1 MMRSLWSGVSGL
13 RVHQV
18 GMDVEGNNI
27 ANVNTYGFKY
37 SRVNYST
44 MFAQTMA
51 IATQPTDTT
60 GGKNAKQVG
69 LGVMAAA
76 TQRIHS
82 QGSISGTDSNY
93 DVAIEGNGFFLVSND
108 GGKTRYL
115 TRDGAFNQ
123 DAAGNFVNS
132 NGYVVQGWVSD
143 PVTGRI
149 DTSLSPGNLSWD
161 PAMNLPAN
169 PSSSIFL
176 NAQLN
181 SGNKITDTTS
191 RYIYSLDSAHNRRI
205 IGGGTKSEN
214 QNIVPEFYTTSK
226 NAIDVTE
233 KAVDFASVFN
243 GSNYEGLNLR
253 EGQSFWM
260 SYKDAVY
267 TTHDMTNITNAQGN
281 PVMTELTRNARPAAG
296 QANVTGYFWGDDTT
310 GVTLDIKLNGL
321 DIKADNL
328 KGLDEVISAINSHT
342 SRQDGKG
349 TGVIAS
355 RGEKNTLVLTNNNA
369 QVGDGDGDDSRKNIH
384 LTVNDN
390 NQAGEIATLTVNNN
404 VATITAGTAQA
415 DSAWTRYQRKDIANA
430 NEQQPPAS
438 TLFGPNQIRV
448 ITAHRYEYRSSKTT
462 EIAEMYDP
470 VGGGYDFVDP
480 LLNPPAA
487 NTTQQ
492 QITGSMNFANAVL
505 GGLNVPAV
513 RQFHSTE
520 DLRELMQR
528 DARYGVDY
536 TGKGISRWAEFTDT
550 VANNGQHTN
559 LNLGATV
566 TVNTTGNYVVSNP
579 TDQPR
584 ARMANVN
591 LGAGTYTGPY
601 TSQIIQQGGAD
612 YDLRGQDA
620 TAAKNMYFQASGYKS
635 EAAQVSTNDALVN
648 MFKSIQGEL
657 NVGTGTKMSSK
668 LMLSSFSTSLEMYD
682 SLGTKHLLRVEWT
695 KHETTRDG
703 GNEWQMILRLDE
715 PATFNGTDLGRNNI
729 IVGSV
734 RFGNDGSLTSFTPTS
749 ITFSGN
755 NGSAPNQ
762 RVELNL
768 GASAGFNGLVSNEQ
782 TSALSQQ
789 QTDGYAP
796 GVLKQGMQ
804 NMSIDQDGVI
814 VGTFT
819 NGITKRMGQIA
830 MGNVVNEAGLQDMG
844 NNLWAVSNNSGTLT
858 IGAPNVGG
866 RGAFKSGALELSNAD
881 LSLSLTNLI
890 VIQRG
895 YQANSKT
902 ITTSDTMLNTLLQ
915 LKQ

>member
-1 MMRSLWSGVSGL
+1 MRSLWSGVSGL

-132 NGYVVQGWVSD
+132 NGYVVQGWVRD

-149 DTSLSPGNLSWD
+149 DTALSPGNLSWD

-181 SGNKITDTTS
+181 SGRKITQETS
-191 RYIYSLDSAHNRRI
+191 RYIYSLDSAHGRRTVT
-205 IGGGTKSEN
+205 GADNDENGTKAN
-214 QNIVPEFYTTSK
+214 QFYTKS
-226 NAIDVTE
+226 NNSVDVTE

-243 GSNYEGLNLR
+243 GSTYEGLNLR
-253 EGQSFWM
+253 SGQSFWF
-260 SYKDAVY
+260 SYADAKF
-267 TTHDMTNITNAQGN
+267 TTAHTGLNNLLFDPNNNGNQPDVIFWGSENRSVSLNITLNGVNITSDAIKGIDTAAQLIQGYSSQTGVEVSVSTDKKSLIFTN
-281 PVMTELTRNARPAAG
+281 RNA
-296 QANVTGYFWGDDTT
+296 
-310 GVTLDIKLNGL
+310 NGTE
-321 DIKADNL
+321 DNM
-328 KGLDEVISAINSHT
+328 
-342 SRQDGKG
+342 
-349 TGVIAS
+349 
-355 RGEKNTLVLTNNNA
+355 
-369 QVGDGDGDDSRKNIH
+369 KNID
-384 LTVNDN
+384 LKVNQG
-390 NQAGEIATLTVNNN
+390 NQAGELATINLGAQPPTYNITTAPNNN
-404 VATITAGTAQA
+404 STWFTAV
-415 DSAWTRYQRKDIANA
+415 
-430 NEQQPPAS
+430 
-438 TLFGPNQIRV
+438 NQNSEKV
-448 ITAHRYEYRSSKTT
+448 ITAHRYEYSHSAVD
-462 EIAEMYDP
+462 IPAMHDP
-470 VGGGYDFVDP
+470 VSGT
-480 LLNPPAA
+480 PP
-487 NTTQQ
+487 
-492 QITGSMNFANAVL
+492 FDANALANANGDVASRNYAGAL
-505 GGLNVPAV
+505 IGALNNTNARV
-513 RQFHSTE
+513 FHSTE

-536 TGKGISRWAEFTDT
+536 NSLGNRAAGTTQWATGG
-550 VANNGQHTN
+550 ANNVPENSNIN
-559 LNLGATV
+559 LNVKLEVNSTGRYVFSNPAGTATLNAVQLNLIANQTYMGLTVGAAGV
-566 TVNTTGNYVVSNP
+566 TIPPNTTSSAENMSF
-579 TDQPR
+579 Q
-584 ARMANVN
+584 
-591 LGAGTYTGPY
+591 
-601 TSQIIQQGGAD
+601 
-612 YDLRGQDA
+612 A
-620 TAAKNMYFQASGYKS
+620 TAYKNERRQI
-635 EAAQVSTNDALVN
+635 STNDALAN
-648 MFKSIQGEL
+648 LFKSMQGVL
-657 NVGTGTKMSSK
+657 DAGNDTKQSVSMV
-668 LMLSSFSTSLEMYD
+668 LSSFSTSLEMYD
-682 SLGTKHLLRVEWT
+682 SLGTLHLLNVEWT
-695 KHETTRDG
+695 KHETTVDG
-703 GNEWQMILRLDE
+703 GNLWQMILRLDE
-715 PATFNGTDLGRNNI
+715 PATFNAVGLARNNI

-734 RFGNDGSLTSFTPTS
+734 RFGNDGSLTSFEPTEF
-749 ITFSGN
+749 TFSGN

-804 NMSIDQDGVI
+804 NMSIDQNGVI
-814 VGTFT
+814 MGSFT
-819 NGITKRMGQIA
+819 NGITMPMGKIA

-881 LSLSLTNLI
+881 LSQSLTNLI

>member
-132 NGYVVQGWVSD
+132 NGFIVQGWVRD

-149 DTSLSPGNLSWD
+149 DTALSPGNLSWD

-181 SGNKITDTTS
+181 SGRKITQETS
-191 RYIYSLDSAHNRRI
+191 RYIYSLDSAHGRRTVT
-205 IGGGTKSEN
+205 GADNDENGTKAN
-214 QNIVPEFYTTSK
+214 QFYTKS
-226 NAIDVTE
+226 NNSVDVTE

-243 GSNYEGLNLR
+243 GSTYEGLNLR
-253 EGQSFWM
+253 NGQSFWF
-260 SYKDAVY
+260 SYTDAKF
-267 TTHDMTNITNAQGN
+267 TTAHTGLNNALYNPDSPINQQNVIFWGNDKRNASLNITLNGVSISGDIQGIDSAQSLINSYSSKTGVEVSISSDKKSLIFTN
-281 PVMTELTRNARPAAG
+281 RNA
-296 QANVTGYFWGDDTT
+296 
-310 GVTLDIKLNGL
+310 NGTE
-321 DIKADNL
+321 DNM
-328 KGLDEVISAINSHT
+328 
-342 SRQDGKG
+342 
-349 TGVIAS
+349 
-355 RGEKNTLVLTNNNA
+355 
-369 QVGDGDGDDSRKNIH
+369 KNID
-384 LTVNDN
+384 LTVNN
-390 NQAGEIATLTVNNN
+390 GNQAGELWSIDNTQNPITYTPGAAT
-404 VATITAGTAQA
+404 ATNSTWFTA
-415 DSAWTRYQRKDIANA
+415 ANQ
-430 NEQQPPAS
+430 NSEK
-438 TLFGPNQIRV
+438 V
-448 ITAHRYEYRSSKTT
+448 ITAHRYEYSHSAVD
-462 EIAEMYDP
+462 IPAMHDP
-470 VGGGYDFVDP
+470 VSGT
-480 LLNPPAA
+480 PPFNAADLQGANQTAA
-487 NTTQQ
+487 NAASRRYAAALIGDLNNT
-492 QITGSMNFANAVL
+492 NARV
-505 GGLNVPAV
+505 
-513 RQFHSTE
+513 FHSTE

-536 TGKGISRWAEFTDT
+536 NS
-550 VANNGQHTN
+550 
-559 LNLGATV
+559 LGNSA
-566 TVNTTGNYVVSNP
+566 
-579 TDQPR
+579 
-584 ARMANVN
+584 
-591 LGAGTYTGPY
+591 AGTV
-601 TSQIIQQGGAD
+601 QWAQGGANANAANSNINLNVKLEVNSTGR
-612 YDLRGQDA
+612 YVFSNPAGTATLNNVQFDLVAGGTYGSTTLAAGQGVTIAPNTTSSAENMTFQA
-620 TAAKNMYFQASGYKS
+620 TAYKNEQR
-635 EAAQVSTNDALVN
+635 QISTNDALAN
-648 MFKSIQGEL
+648 LFKSMQGVLDAGNE
-657 NVGTGTKMSSK
+657 TKQSVSMV
-668 LMLSSFSTSLEMYD
+668 LSSFSTSLEMYD
-682 SLGTKHLLRVEWT
+682 SLGTLHLLNVEWT
-695 KHETTRDG
+695 KHETTVDG
-703 GNEWQMILRLDE
+703 GNLWQMILRLDE
-715 PATFNGTDLGRNNI
+715 PATFNAVGLARNNI

-734 RFGNDGSLTSFTPTS
+734 RFGNDGSLTSFEPTEF
-749 ITFSGN
+749 TFSGN

-789 QTDGYAP
+789 QTDGYKP

-804 NMSIDQDGVI
+804 NMSIDQNGVI
-814 VGTFT
+814 MGSFT
-819 NGITKRMGQIA
+819 NGITMPMGKIA

-881 LSLSLTNLI
+881 LSQSLTNLI

>member
-132 NGYVVQGWVSD
+132 NGYVVQGWVRD

-149 DTSLSPGNLSWD
+149 DTALSPGNLSWD

-181 SGNKITDTTS
+181 SGRKITQETS
-191 RYIYSLDSAHNRRI
+191 RYIYSLDSAHGRRTVT
-205 IGGGTKSEN
+205 GADNDENGTKAN
-214 QNIVPEFYTTSK
+214 QFYTKS
-226 NAIDVTE
+226 NNSVDVTE

-243 GSNYEGLNLR
+243 GSTYEGLNLR
-253 EGQSFWM
+253 SGQSFWF
-260 SYKDAVY
+260 SYADAKF
-267 TTHDMTNITNAQGN
+267 TTAHTGLNNLLFDPNNNGNQPDVIFWGSENRSVSLNITLNGVNITSDAIKGIDTAAQLIQGYSSQTGVEVSVSTDKKSLIFTN
-281 PVMTELTRNARPAAG
+281 RNA
-296 QANVTGYFWGDDTT
+296 
-310 GVTLDIKLNGL
+310 NGTE
-321 DIKADNL
+321 DNM
-328 KGLDEVISAINSHT
+328 
-342 SRQDGKG
+342 
-349 TGVIAS
+349 
-355 RGEKNTLVLTNNNA
+355 
-369 QVGDGDGDDSRKNIH
+369 KNID
-384 LTVNDN
+384 LKVNQG
-390 NQAGEIATLTVNNN
+390 NQAGELATINLGAQPSTYNITTAPNNN
-404 VATITAGTAQA
+404 STWFTAV
-415 DSAWTRYQRKDIANA
+415 
-430 NEQQPPAS
+430 
-438 TLFGPNQIRV
+438 NQNSEKV
-448 ITAHRYEYRSSKTT
+448 ITAHRYEYSHSAVD
-462 EIAEMYDP
+462 IPAMHDP
-470 VGGGYDFVDP
+470 VSGT
-480 LLNPPAA
+480 PP
-487 NTTQQ
+487 
-492 QITGSMNFANAVL
+492 FDANALANANGDVASRNYAGAL
-505 GGLNVPAV
+505 IGALNNTNARV
-513 RQFHSTE
+513 FHSTE

-536 TGKGISRWAEFTDT
+536 NSLGNRAAGTTQWATGG
-550 VANNGQHTN
+550 ANNVPENSNIN
-559 LNLGATV
+559 LNVKLEVNSTGRYVFSNPAGTATLNAVQLNLIANQTYMGLTVGAAGV
-566 TVNTTGNYVVSNP
+566 TIPPNTTSSAENMSF
-579 TDQPR
+579 Q
-584 ARMANVN
+584 
-591 LGAGTYTGPY
+591 
-601 TSQIIQQGGAD
+601 
-612 YDLRGQDA
+612 A
-620 TAAKNMYFQASGYKS
+620 TAYKNERRQI
-635 EAAQVSTNDALVN
+635 STNDALAN
-648 MFKSIQGEL
+648 LFKSMQGVL
-657 NVGTGTKMSSK
+657 DAGNDTKQSVSMV
-668 LMLSSFSTSLEMYD
+668 LSSFSTSLEMYD
-682 SLGTKHLLRVEWT
+682 SLGTLHLLNVEWT
-695 KHETTRDG
+695 KHETTVDG
-703 GNEWQMILRLDE
+703 GNLWQMILRLDE
-715 PATFNGTDLGRNNI
+715 PATFNAVGLARNNI

-734 RFGNDGSLTSFTPTS
+734 RFGNDGSLTSFEPTEF
-749 ITFSGN
+749 TFSGN

-804 NMSIDQDGVI
+804 NMSIDQNGVI
-814 VGTFT
+814 MGSFT
-819 NGITKRMGQIA
+819 NGITMPMGKIA

-881 LSLSLTNLI
+881 LSQSLTNLI

>member
-132 NGYVVQGWVSD
+132 NGYIVQGWVRD

-149 DTSLSPGNLSWD
+149 DTALSPGNLSWD

-181 SGNKITDTTS
+181 SGRKITQETS
-191 RYIYSLDSAHNRRI
+191 RYIYSLDSAHGHRTVTGAGNDEN
-205 IGGGTKSEN
+205 GTKAN
-214 QNIVPEFYTTSK
+214 QFYTKS
-226 NAIDVTE
+226 NNSVDVTE

-243 GSNYEGLNLR
+243 GSTYEGLNLR
-253 EGQSFWM
+253 SGQSFWF
-260 SYKDAVY
+260 SYADAKF
-267 TTHDMTNITNAQGN
+267 TTAHTGLQNNLYDPNSKTNQLDVIFWGSSERNASLNIT
-281 PVMTELTRNARPAAG
+281 
-296 QANVTGYFWGDDTT
+296 
-310 GVTLDIKLNGL
+310 LNG
-321 DIKADNL
+321 
-328 KGLDEVISAINSHT
+328 VSISGQIQGIDSAQSLINSH
-342 SRQDGKG
+342 SSK
-349 TGVIAS
+349 TGVEVSIS
-355 RGEKNTLVLTNNNA
+355 SDKKSLIFTNRNA
-369 QVGDGDGDDSRKNIH
+369 NGTEDNMKNID
-384 LTVNDN
+384 LKVNQG
-390 NQAGEIATLTVNNN
+390 NQAGELWSIDNTGATPNYGNLGAATAANSTWFTANNQN
-404 VATITAGTAQA
+404 
-415 DSAWTRYQRKDIANA
+415 SEK
-430 NEQQPPAS
+430 
-438 TLFGPNQIRV
+438 V
-448 ITAHRYEYRSSKTT
+448 ITAHRYEYSHSAVD
-462 EIAEMYDP
+462 IPAMHDP
-470 VGGGYDFVDP
+470 VSGT
-480 LLNPPAA
+480 PP
-487 NTTQQ
+487 
-492 QITGSMNFANAVL
+492 FDANALANANGDVASRNYAGAL
-505 GGLNVPAV
+505 IGALNNTNA
-513 RQFHSTE
+513 RIFHSTE

-536 TGKGISRWAEFTDT
+536 NSLGNRAARTTQWATGG
-550 VANNGQHTN
+550 ANNVPENSNIN
-559 LNLGATV
+559 LNVKLEVNSTGRYVFSNPAGTATLNAVQLNLQANQTYMGLTVGAAGV
-566 TVNTTGNYVVSNP
+566 IPQNTTSSAENMSF
-579 TDQPR
+579 Q
-584 ARMANVN
+584 
-591 LGAGTYTGPY
+591 
-601 TSQIIQQGGAD
+601 
-612 YDLRGQDA
+612 A
-620 TAAKNMYFQASGYKS
+620 TAYKNERRQI
-635 EAAQVSTNDALVN
+635 STNDALAN
-648 MFKSIQGEL
+648 LFKSMQGVL
-657 NVGTGTKMSSK
+657 DAGNDTKQSVSMV
-668 LMLSSFSTSLEMYD
+668 LSSFSTSLEMYD
-682 SLGTKHLLRVEWT
+682 SLGTLHLLNVEWT
-695 KHETTRDG
+695 KHETTVDG
-703 GNEWQMILRLDE
+703 GNLWQMILRLDE
-715 PATFNGTDLGRNNI
+715 PATFNAVGLARNNI

-734 RFGNDGSLTSFTPTS
+734 RFGNDGSLTSFEPTEF
-749 ITFSGN
+749 TFSGN

-768 GASAGFNGLVSNEQ
+768 GASSGFNGLVSNEQ

-804 NMSIDQDGVI
+804 NMSINQDGVI
-814 VGTFT
+814 IGTFT
-819 NGITKRMGQIA
+819 NGITMPMGKIA

-881 LSLSLTNLI
+881 LSQSLTNLI

>member
-51 IATQPTDTT
+51 IATQPTDTI

-132 NGYVVQGWVSD
+132 NGFVVQGWVRD

-149 DTSLSPGNLSWD
+149 DTALSPGNLSWD

-181 SGNKITDTTS
+181 SGRKITQETS
-191 RYIYSLDSAHNRRI
+191 RYIYSLDSAHGRRTVT
-205 IGGGTKSEN
+205 GAGNDENGTKAN
-214 QNIVPEFYTTSK
+214 QFYTKS
-226 NAIDVTE
+226 NNSVDVTE

-243 GSNYEGLNLR
+243 GSTYEGLNLR
-253 EGQSFWM
+253 NGQSFWF
-260 SYKDAVY
+260 SYADAKF
-267 TTHDMTNITNAQGN
+267 TTAHTGLNNALFDPNNNNNQQD
-281 PVMTELTRNARPAAG
+281 VI
-296 QANVTGYFWGDDTT
+296 FWGSE
-310 GVTLDIKLNGL
+310 N
-321 DIKADNL
+321 
-328 KGLDEVISAINSHT
+328 
-342 SRQDGKG
+342 R
-349 TGVIAS
+349 
-355 RGEKNTLVLTNNNA
+355 
-369 QVGDGDGDDSRKNIH
+369 NIH
-384 LTVNDN
+384 LDITLNGVNITSDAITSIDTAAQLIQGYSSQTGVEVSVSTDKKSLIFTNRNANGTEDN
-390 NQAGEIATLTVNNN
+390 MKNISLTVNQGNEAGEL
-404 VATITAGTAQA
+404 ATINLGAAGGATYNITAANNNNSTWFTA
-415 DSAWTRYQRKDIANA
+415 ANQ
-430 NEQQPPAS
+430 NSES
-438 TLFGPNQIRV
+438 V
-448 ITAHRYEYRSSKTT
+448 ITAHRYEYSHSAVD
-462 EIAEMYDP
+462 IPAMHDP
-470 VGGGYDFVDP
+470 VSG
-480 LLNPPAA
+480 NPPFNAA
-487 NTTQQ
+487 DLQGTNQTT
-492 QITGSMNFANAVL
+492 ANAASRRYAAAL
-505 GGLNVPAV
+505 IGDLNNRNA
-513 RQFHSTE
+513 RIFHSTE

-536 TGKGISRWAEFTDT
+536 NS
-550 VANNGQHTN
+550 
-559 LNLGATV
+559 LGNST
-566 TVNTTGNYVVSNP
+566 
-579 TDQPR
+579 
-584 ARMANVN
+584 
-591 LGAGTYTGPY
+591 AGTV
-601 TSQIIQQGGAD
+601 QWAQGGANANAANSNINLNVKLEVNSTGR
-612 YDLRGQDA
+612 YVFSNPAGTATLNNVQFDLVAGGTYGSTTLAAGQGVTIAPNTTSSAENMTFQA
-620 TAAKNMYFQASGYKS
+620 TAYKNEQR
-635 EAAQVSTNDALVN
+635 QISTNDALAN
-648 MFKSIQGEL
+648 LFKSMQGVL
-657 NVGTGTKMSSK
+657 DVGNETKQSVSMV
-668 LMLSSFSTSLEMYD
+668 LSSFSTSLEMYD
-682 SLGTKHLLRVEWT
+682 SLGTLHLLNVEWT
-695 KHETTRDG
+695 KHETTVDG
-703 GNEWQMILRLDE
+703 GNLWQMILRLDE
-715 PATFNGTDLGRNNI
+715 PATFNAVGLARNNI

-734 RFGNDGSLTSFTPTS
+734 RFGNDGSLTSFEPTEF
-749 ITFSGN
+749 TFSGN

-804 NMSIDQDGVI
+804 NMSIDQNGVI
-814 VGTFT
+814 MGSFT
-819 NGITKRMGQIA
+819 NGITMPMGKIA

>member
-51 IATQPTDTT
+51 IATQPTDTI

-132 NGYVVQGWVSD
+132 NGYVVQGWVRD

-149 DTSLSPGNLSWD
+149 DTALSPGNLSWD

-181 SGNKITDTTS
+181 SGRKITQETS
-191 RYIYSLDSAHNRRI
+191 RYIYSLDSAHGRRTVT
-205 IGGGTKSEN
+205 GADNDENGTKAN
-214 QNIVPEFYTTSK
+214 QFYTKS
-226 NAIDVTE
+226 NNSVDVTE

-243 GSNYEGLNLR
+243 GSTYEGLNLR
-253 EGQSFWM
+253 NGQSFWF
-260 SYKDAVY
+260 SYADAKF
-267 TTHDMTNITNAQGN
+267 TTAHTGLNNALFDPNNNNNQPNVIFWGSENRNVHLDITLNGVNITSDAITSIDTAAQLIQGYSSQTGVEVSVSTDKKSLIFTNRNANGTEDNMKNISLTVNQGN
-281 PVMTELTRNARPAAG
+281 EAGELATINLGAAG
-296 QANVTGYFWGDDTT
+296 GATYNIT
-310 GVTLDIKLNGL
+310 
-321 DIKADNL
+321 A
-328 KGLDEVISAINSHT
+328 A
-342 SRQDGKG
+342 
-349 TGVIAS
+349 
-355 RGEKNTLVLTNNNA
+355 TNNNSTWFTA
-369 QVGDGDGDDSRKNIH
+369 A
-384 LTVNDN
+384 
-390 NQAGEIATLTVNNN
+390 NQNSE
-404 VATITAGTAQA
+404 
-415 DSAWTRYQRKDIANA
+415 S
-430 NEQQPPAS
+430 
-438 TLFGPNQIRV
+438 V
-448 ITAHRYEYRSSKTT
+448 ITAHRYEYSHSAVD
-462 EIAEMYDP
+462 IPAMHDP
-470 VGGGYDFVDP
+470 VSG
-480 LLNPPAA
+480 NPPFNAA
-487 NTTQQ
+487 DLQGANQTT
-492 QITGSMNFANAVL
+492 ANAASRRYAAAL
-505 GGLNVPAV
+505 IGDLNNRNA
-513 RQFHSTE
+513 RIFHSTE

-536 TGKGISRWAEFTDT
+536 NS
-550 VANNGQHTN
+550 
-559 LNLGATV
+559 LGHSA
-566 TVNTTGNYVVSNP
+566 
-579 TDQPR
+579 
-584 ARMANVN
+584 
-591 LGAGTYTGPY
+591 AGTV
-601 TSQIIQQGGAD
+601 QWAQGGANANAANSNINLNVKLEVNSTGR
-612 YDLRGQDA
+612 YVFSNPAGTATLNNVQFDLVAGGTYGSTTLAAGQGVTIAPNTTSSAENMTFQA
-620 TAAKNMYFQASGYKS
+620 TAYKNEQR
-635 EAAQVSTNDALVN
+635 QISTNDALAN
-648 MFKSIQGEL
+648 LFKSMQGVL
-657 NVGTGTKMSSK
+657 DVGNETKQSVSMV
-668 LMLSSFSTSLEMYD
+668 LSSFSTSLEMYD
-682 SLGTKHLLRVEWT
+682 SLGTLHLLNVEWT
-695 KHETTRDG
+695 KHETTVDG
-703 GNEWQMILRLDE
+703 GNLWQMILRLDE
-715 PATFNGTDLGRNNI
+715 PATFNAVGLARNNI

-734 RFGNDGSLTSFTPTS
+734 RFGNDGSLTSFEPTEF
-749 ITFSGN
+749 TFSGN

-804 NMSIDQDGVI
+804 NMSIDQNGVI
-814 VGTFT
+814 MGSFT
-819 NGITKRMGQIA
+819 NGITMPMGKIA

>member
-51 IATQPTDTT
+51 IATQPTDTI

-132 NGYVVQGWVSD
+132 NGYVVQGWVRD

-149 DTSLSPGNLSWD
+149 DTALSPGNLSWD

-181 SGNKITDTTS
+181 SGRKITQETS
-191 RYIYSLDSAHNRRI
+191 RYIYSLDSAHGRRTVT
-205 IGGGTKSEN
+205 GADNDENGTKAN
-214 QNIVPEFYTTSK
+214 QFYTKS
-226 NAIDVTE
+226 NNSVDVTE

-243 GSNYEGLNLR
+243 GSTYEGLNLR
-253 EGQSFWM
+253 NGQSFWF
-260 SYKDAVY
+260 SYADAKF
-267 TTHDMTNITNAQGN
+267 TTAHTGLQNNLYDPNSKTNQPDVI
-281 PVMTELTRNARPAAG
+281 
-296 QANVTGYFWGDDTT
+296 FWGSSEQNAS
-310 GVTLDIKLNGL
+310 LDITLNG
-321 DIKADNL
+321 
-328 KGLDEVISAINSHT
+328 VSISGQIQGIDSAQSLINSH
-342 SRQDGKG
+342 SSK
-349 TGVIAS
+349 TGVEVSIS
-355 RGEKNTLVLTNNNA
+355 SDKKSLIFTNRNA
-369 QVGDGDGDDSRKNIH
+369 NGTEDNMKNID
-384 LTVNDN
+384 LKVNQG
-390 NQAGEIATLTVNNN
+390 NQAGELWSIDNTGQTPNYNN
-404 VATITAGTAQA
+404 VGQATGTNSTWFTA
-415 DSAWTRYQRKDIANA
+415 N
-430 NEQQPPAS
+430 
-438 TLFGPNQIRV
+438 NQNSEKV
-448 ITAHRYEYRSSKTT
+448 ITAHRYEYSHSAVD
-462 EIAEMYDP
+462 IPAMHDP
-470 VGGGYDFVDP
+470 VSGT
-480 LLNPPAA
+480 PP
-487 NTTQQ
+487 
-492 QITGSMNFANAVL
+492 FDANALANANGDVASRNYAGAL
-505 GGLNVPAV
+505 IGALNNTNARV
-513 RQFHSTE
+513 FHSTE

-536 TGKGISRWAEFTDT
+536 NSLGNRAAGTTQWATGG
-550 VANNGQHTN
+550 ANNVPENSNINRNVTLTVNSTGRYVFSNPAGQATLN
-559 LNLGATV
+559 AVQLNLQANQTYMGLTIGVGV
-566 TVNTTGNYVVSNP
+566 TIPQNTASSAENMSF
-579 TDQPR
+579 Q
-584 ARMANVN
+584 
-591 LGAGTYTGPY
+591 
-601 TSQIIQQGGAD
+601 
-612 YDLRGQDA
+612 A
-620 TAAKNMYFQASGYKS
+620 TAYKNEQR
-635 EAAQVSTNDALVN
+635 QISTNDALAN
-648 MFKSIQGEL
+648 LFKSMQGVL
-657 NVGTGTKMSSK
+657 DAGNDTKQSASMV
-668 LMLSSFSTSLEMYD
+668 LSSFSTSLEMYD
-682 SLGTKHLLRVEWT
+682 SLGTLHLLNVEWT
-695 KHETTRDG
+695 KHETTVDG
-703 GNEWQMILRLDE
+703 GNLWQMILRLDE
-715 PATFNGTDLGRNNI
+715 PATFNAVGLARNNI

-734 RFGNDGSLTSFTPTS
+734 RFGNDGSLTSFEPTEF
-749 ITFSGN
+749 TFSGN

-804 NMSIDQDGVI
+804 NMSIDQNGVI
-814 VGTFT
+814 MGSFT
-819 NGITKRMGQIA
+819 NGITMPMGKIA

>member
-27 ANVNTYGFKY
+27 ANVNTNGFKY

-51 IATQPTDTT
+51 IATQPTDTI

-132 NGYVVQGWVSD
+132 NGYVVQGWVRD

-149 DTSLSPGNLSWD
+149 DTALSPGNLSWD

-181 SGNKITDTTS
+181 SGRKITQETS
-191 RYIYSLDSAHNRRI
+191 RYIYSLDSAHGRRTVT
-205 IGGGTKSEN
+205 GADNDENGTKAN
-214 QNIVPEFYTTSK
+214 QFYTKS
-226 NAIDVTE
+226 NNSVDVTE

-243 GSNYEGLNLR
+243 GSTYEGLNLR
-253 EGQSFWM
+253 SGQSFWF
-260 SYKDAVY
+260 SYADAKF
-267 TTHDMTNITNAQGN
+267 TTAHTGLN
-281 PVMTELTRNARPAAG
+281 
-296 QANVTGYFWGDDTT
+296 NVLFDP
-310 GVTLDIKLNGL
+310 
-321 DIKADNL
+321 
-328 KGLDEVISAINSHT
+328 
-342 SRQDGKG
+342 
-349 TGVIAS
+349 
-355 RGEKNTLVLTNNNA
+355 TNNNNQLDVIFWGSENHKVSLDITLNGVNITSDAITGIDSA
-369 QVGDGDGDDSRKNIH
+369 QSLINSYSSKTGVEVSISSDKKSLIFTNRNANGTEDNMKNID
-384 LTVNDN
+384 LKVNQG
-390 NQAGEIATLTVNNN
+390 NQAGELATIDLGAQPPTYNINAATNNN
-404 VATITAGTAQA
+404 STWFTA
-415 DSAWTRYQRKDIANA
+415 ANQ
-430 NEQQPPAS
+430 NSEK
-438 TLFGPNQIRV
+438 V
-448 ITAHRYEYRSSKTT
+448 ITAHRYEYSHSAVD
-462 EIAEMYDP
+462 IPAMHDP
-470 VGGGYDFVDP
+470 VSGT
-480 LLNPPAA
+480 PPFNAADLQGQNQTAA
-487 NTTQQ
+487 NAASRRYAAALIGDLNNT
-492 QITGSMNFANAVL
+492 NARV
-505 GGLNVPAV
+505 
-513 RQFHSTE
+513 FHSTE

-536 TGKGISRWAEFTDT
+536 NS
-550 VANNGQHTN
+550 
-559 LNLGATV
+559 LGNSA
-566 TVNTTGNYVVSNP
+566 
-579 TDQPR
+579 
-584 ARMANVN
+584 
-591 LGAGTYTGPY
+591 AGTV
-601 TSQIIQQGGAD
+601 QWAQGGANANAANSNINLNVKLEVNSTGR
-612 YDLRGQDA
+612 YVFSNPAGTATLNNVQFVLVAGGTYGSTTLAQGVTIAPNTTSSAENMTFQA
-620 TAAKNMYFQASGYKS
+620 TAYKNEQR
-635 EAAQVSTNDALVN
+635 QISTNDALAN
-648 MFKSIQGEL
+648 LFKSMQGVLDAGNE
-657 NVGTGTKMSSK
+657 TKQSVSMV
-668 LMLSSFSTSLEMYD
+668 LSSFSTSLEMYD
-682 SLGTKHLLRVEWT
+682 SLGTLHLLNVEWT
-695 KHETTRDG
+695 KHETTVDG
-703 GNEWQMILRLDE
+703 GNLWQMILRLDE
-715 PATFNGTDLGRNNI
+715 PATFNAVGLARNNI

-734 RFGNDGSLTSFTPTS
+734 RFGNDGSLTSFEPTEF
-749 ITFSGN
+749 TFSGN

-804 NMSIDQDGVI
+804 NMSIDQNGVI
-814 VGTFT
+814 MGSFT
-819 NGITKRMGQIA
+819 NGITMPMGKIA

>member
-1 MMRSLWSGVSGL
+1 MRSLWSGVSGL

-132 NGYVVQGWVSD
+132 NGYVVQGWVRD

-149 DTSLSPGNLSWD
+149 DTALSPGNLSWD

-181 SGNKITDTTS
+181 SGRKITQETS
-191 RYIYSLDSAHNRRI
+191 RYIYSLDSAHGRRTVT
-205 IGGGTKSEN
+205 GADNDENGTKAN
-214 QNIVPEFYTTSK
+214 QFYTKS
-226 NAIDVTE
+226 NNSVDVTE

-243 GSNYEGLNLR
+243 GSTYEGLNLR
-253 EGQSFWM
+253 NGQSFWF
-260 SYKDAVY
+260 SYADAKF
-267 TTHDMTNITNAQGN
+267 TTAHTGLNNALFDPNNNNNQQDVIFWGSENHNIHLDITLNGVNITSDAITSIDTAAQLIQGYSSQTGVEVSVSTDKKSLIFTNRNANGTEDNMKNISLTVNQGN
-281 PVMTELTRNARPAAG
+281 EAGELATINLGAAG
-296 QANVTGYFWGDDTT
+296 GATYNIT
-310 GVTLDIKLNGL
+310 
-321 DIKADNL
+321 A
-328 KGLDEVISAINSHT
+328 A
-342 SRQDGKG
+342 
-349 TGVIAS
+349 
-355 RGEKNTLVLTNNNA
+355 TNNNSTWFTA
-369 QVGDGDGDDSRKNIH
+369 A
-384 LTVNDN
+384 
-390 NQAGEIATLTVNNN
+390 NQNSE
-404 VATITAGTAQA
+404 
-415 DSAWTRYQRKDIANA
+415 S
-430 NEQQPPAS
+430 
-438 TLFGPNQIRV
+438 V
-448 ITAHRYEYRSSKTT
+448 ITAHRYEYSHSAVD
-462 EIAEMYDP
+462 IPAMHDP
-470 VGGGYDFVDP
+470 VSG
-480 LLNPPAA
+480 NPPFNAA
-487 NTTQQ
+487 DLQGADQTT
-492 QITGSMNFANAVL
+492 ANAASRRYAAAL
-505 GGLNVPAV
+505 IGDLNNRNA
-513 RQFHSTE
+513 RIFHSTE

-536 TGKGISRWAEFTDT
+536 NS
-550 VANNGQHTN
+550 
-559 LNLGATV
+559 LGHSA
-566 TVNTTGNYVVSNP
+566 
-579 TDQPR
+579 
-584 ARMANVN
+584 
-591 LGAGTYTGPY
+591 AGTV
-601 TSQIIQQGGAD
+601 QWAQGGANANAANSNINLNVKLEVNSTGR
-612 YDLRGQDA
+612 YVFSNPAGTATLNNVQFDLVAGGTYGSTTLAAGQGVTIAPNTTSSAENMTFQA
-620 TAAKNMYFQASGYKS
+620 TAYKNEQR
-635 EAAQVSTNDALVN
+635 QISTNDALAN
-648 MFKSIQGEL
+648 LFKSMQGVL
-657 NVGTGTKMSSK
+657 DVGNETKQSVSMV
-668 LMLSSFSTSLEMYD
+668 LSSFSTSLEMYD
-682 SLGTKHLLRVEWT
+682 SLGTLHLLNVEWT
-695 KHETTRDG
+695 KHETTVDG
-703 GNEWQMILRLDE
+703 GNLWQMILRLDE
-715 PATFNGTDLGRNNI
+715 PATFNAVGLARNNI

-734 RFGNDGSLTSFTPTS
+734 RFGNDGSLTSFEPTEF
-749 ITFSGN
+749 TFSGN

-804 NMSIDQDGVI
+804 NMSIDQNGVI
-814 VGTFT
+814 MGSFT
-819 NGITKRMGQIA
+819 NGITMPMGKIA

>member
-1 MMRSLWSGVSGL
+1 MRSLWSGVSGL

-37 SRVNYST
+37 SRVNYSS

-132 NGYVVQGWVSD
+132 NGYVVQGWVRD

-149 DTSLSPGNLSWD
+149 DTALSPGNLSWD

-181 SGNKITDTTS
+181 SGRKITQETS
-191 RYIYSLDSAHNRRI
+191 RYIYSLDSAHGHRTVTGAGNDEN
-205 IGGGTKSEN
+205 GTKAN
-214 QNIVPEFYTTSK
+214 QFYTKS
-226 NAIDVTE
+226 NNSVDVTE

-243 GSNYEGLNLR
+243 GSTYEGLNLR
-253 EGQSFWM
+253 SGQSFWF
-260 SYKDAVY
+260 SYADAKF
-267 TTHDMTNITNAQGN
+267 TTAHTGLNNLLFN
-281 PVMTELTRNARPAAG
+281 P
-296 QANVTGYFWGDDTT
+296 
-310 GVTLDIKLNGL
+310 
-321 DIKADNL
+321 
-328 KGLDEVISAINSHT
+328 
-342 SRQDGKG
+342 
-349 TGVIAS
+349 
-355 RGEKNTLVLTNNNA
+355 TNNNNQPNVIFWGSESHKVKLDITLNGVNITSDAITSIDTAA
-369 QVGDGDGDDSRKNIH
+369 QLIQGYSSQTGVEVSVSTDKKSLIFTNRNANGTEDNMKNID
-384 LTVNDN
+384 LKVNDG
-390 NQAGEIATLTVNNN
+390 NQAGELATINLGTQPPTYNITVANNN
-404 VATITAGTAQA
+404 STWFTANGQN
-415 DSAWTRYQRKDIANA
+415 SEK
-430 NEQQPPAS
+430 
-438 TLFGPNQIRV
+438 V
-448 ITAHRYEYRSSKTT
+448 ITAHRYEYSHSAVD
-462 EIAEMYDP
+462 IPAMHDP
-470 VGGGYDFVDP
+470 VSGT
-480 LLNPPAA
+480 PPFIAGA
-487 NTTQQ
+487 L
-492 QITGSMNFANAVL
+492 ANATGDVASRNYAGAL
-505 GGLNVPAV
+505 IGALNNTNARV
-513 RQFHSTE
+513 FHSTE

-536 TGKGISRWAEFTDT
+536 NSLGNRAAGTTQWATGG
-550 VANNGQHTN
+550 ANNVPENSNIN
-559 LNLGATV
+559 LNVKLE
-566 TVNTTGNYVVSNP
+566 VNSTGRYVFSNP
-579 TDQPR
+579 AGTAKLNAVQL
-584 ARMANVN
+584 N
-591 LGAGTYTGPY
+591 LVAGQTYMGLTVGAGITIPQDT
-601 TSQIIQQGGAD
+601 TSSAENMSFQ
-612 YDLRGQDA
+612 A
-620 TAAKNMYFQASGYKS
+620 TAYKNEQR
-635 EAAQVSTNDALVN
+635 QISTNDALAN
-648 MFKSIQGEL
+648 LFKSMQGVL
-657 NVGTGTKMSSK
+657 DAGNDTKQSVSMV
-668 LMLSSFSTSLEMYD
+668 LSSFSTSLEMYD
-682 SLGTKHLLRVEWT
+682 SLGTLHLLNVEWT
-695 KHETTRDG
+695 KHETTVDG
-703 GNEWQMILRLDE
+703 GNLWQMILRLDE
-715 PATFNGTDLGRNNI
+715 PATFNAVGLARNNI

-734 RFGNDGSLTSFTPTS
+734 RFGNDGSLTSFEPTEF
-749 ITFSGN
+749 TFSGN

-782 TSALSQQ
+782 KSALSQQ

-819 NGITKRMGQIA
+819 NGITMPMGKIA

>member
-1 MMRSLWSGVSGL
+1 MRSLWSGVSGL

-51 IATQPTDTT
+51 IATQPTDTI

-132 NGYVVQGWVSD
+132 NGYVVQGWVRD

-149 DTSLSPGNLSWD
+149 DTALSPGNLSWD

-181 SGNKITDTTS
+181 SGRKITQETS
-191 RYIYSLDSAHNRRI
+191 RYIYSLDSAHGHRTVTGADNDEN
-205 IGGGTKSEN
+205 GTKAN
-214 QNIVPEFYTTSK
+214 QFYTK
-226 NAIDVTE
+226 NNNSVDVTE

-243 GSNYEGLNLR
+243 GSTYEGLNLR
-253 EGQSFWM
+253 SGQSFWF
-260 SYKDAVY
+260 SYADAKF
-267 TTHDMTNITNAQGN
+267 TTAHTGLQNNLYDPTSKTNQQNVIFWGSSERNASLNIT
-281 PVMTELTRNARPAAG
+281 
-296 QANVTGYFWGDDTT
+296 
-310 GVTLDIKLNGL
+310 LNG
-321 DIKADNL
+321 
-328 KGLDEVISAINSHT
+328 VSISGEIQGIDSAQSLINSH
-342 SRQDGKG
+342 SSK
-349 TGVIAS
+349 TGVEVSIS
-355 RGEKNTLVLTNNNA
+355 SDKKSLIFTNRNA
-369 QVGDGDGDDSRKNIH
+369 NGTEDNMKNID
-384 LTVNDN
+384 LKVNQG
-390 NQAGEIATLTVNNN
+390 NQAGELWSIDNTGQTPNYNEGAATANDSTWFTANNQN
-404 VATITAGTAQA
+404 
-415 DSAWTRYQRKDIANA
+415 SEK
-430 NEQQPPAS
+430 
-438 TLFGPNQIRV
+438 V
-448 ITAHRYEYRSSKTT
+448 ITAHRYEYSHSAVD
-462 EIAEMYDP
+462 IPAMHDP
-470 VGGGYDFVDP
+470 VSGT
-480 LLNPPAA
+480 PP
-487 NTTQQ
+487 
-492 QITGSMNFANAVL
+492 FDANALANANGDVASRNYAGAL
-505 GGLNVPAV
+505 IGALNNTNARV
-513 RQFHSTE
+513 FHSTE

-536 TGKGISRWAEFTDT
+536 NSLGNRAAGTTQWATGG
-550 VANNGQHTN
+550 ANNVPGNSNINRNVTLTVNSTGRYVFSNPAGQAMLN
-559 LNLGATV
+559 AVQLNLQANQTYMGLTV
-566 TVNTTGNYVVSNP
+566 
-579 TDQPR
+579 
-584 ARMANVN
+584 
-591 LGAGTYTGPY
+591 GAGV
-601 TSQIIQQGGAD
+601 IIPQNTASSAENMSFQ
-612 YDLRGQDA
+612 A
-620 TAAKNMYFQASGYKS
+620 TAYKNEQR
-635 EAAQVSTNDALVN
+635 QISTNDALAN
-648 MFKSIQGEL
+648 LFKSMQGVL
-657 NVGTGTKMSSK
+657 DAGNDTKQSASMV
-668 LMLSSFSTSLEMYD
+668 LSSFSTSLEMYD
-682 SLGTKHLLRVEWT
+682 SLGTLHLLNVEWT
-695 KHETTRDG
+695 KHETTVDG
-703 GNEWQMILRLDE
+703 GNLWQMILRLDE
-715 PATFNGTDLGRNNI
+715 PATFNAVGLARNNI

-734 RFGNDGSLTSFTPTS
+734 RFGNDGSLTSFEPTEF
-749 ITFSGN
+749 TFSGN

-804 NMSIDQDGVI
+804 NMSIDQNGVI
-814 VGTFT
+814 MGSFT
-819 NGITKRMGQIA
+819 NGITMPMGKIA

>member
-51 IATQPTDTT
+51 IATQPTDTI

-132 NGYVVQGWVSD
+132 NGYVVQGWVRD

-149 DTSLSPGNLSWD
+149 DTALSPGNLSWD

-181 SGNKITDTTS
+181 SGRKITQETS
-191 RYIYSLDSAHNRRI
+191 RYIYSLDSAHGHRTVTGADNDEN
-205 IGGGTKSEN
+205 GTKAN
-214 QNIVPEFYTTSK
+214 QFYTK
-226 NAIDVTE
+226 NNNSVDVTE

-243 GSNYEGLNLR
+243 GSTYEGLNLR
-253 EGQSFWM
+253 SGQSFWF
-260 SYKDAVY
+260 SYADAKF
-267 TTHDMTNITNAQGN
+267 TTAHTGLQNNLYDPTSKTNQQNVIFWGSSERNASLNIT
-281 PVMTELTRNARPAAG
+281 
-296 QANVTGYFWGDDTT
+296 
-310 GVTLDIKLNGL
+310 LNG
-321 DIKADNL
+321 
-328 KGLDEVISAINSHT
+328 VSISGEIQGIDSAQSLINSH
-342 SRQDGKG
+342 SSK
-349 TGVIAS
+349 TGVEVSIS
-355 RGEKNTLVLTNNNA
+355 SDKKSLIFTNRNA
-369 QVGDGDGDDSRKNIH
+369 NGTEDNMKNID
-384 LTVNDN
+384 LKVNQG
-390 NQAGEIATLTVNNN
+390 NQAGELWSIDNTGQTPNYNEGAATANDSTWFTANNQN
-404 VATITAGTAQA
+404 
-415 DSAWTRYQRKDIANA
+415 SEK
-430 NEQQPPAS
+430 
-438 TLFGPNQIRV
+438 V
-448 ITAHRYEYRSSKTT
+448 ITAHRYEYSHSAVD
-462 EIAEMYDP
+462 IPAMHDP
-470 VGGGYDFVDP
+470 VSGT
-480 LLNPPAA
+480 PP
-487 NTTQQ
+487 
-492 QITGSMNFANAVL
+492 FDANALANANGDVASRNYAGAL
-505 GGLNVPAV
+505 IGALNNTNARV
-513 RQFHSTE
+513 FHSTE

-536 TGKGISRWAEFTDT
+536 NSLGNRAAGTTQWATGG
-550 VANNGQHTN
+550 ANNVPGNSNINRNVTLTVNSTGRYVFSNPAGQAMLN
-559 LNLGATV
+559 AVQLNLQANQTYMGLTV
-566 TVNTTGNYVVSNP
+566 
-579 TDQPR
+579 
-584 ARMANVN
+584 
-591 LGAGTYTGPY
+591 GAGV
-601 TSQIIQQGGAD
+601 IIPQNTASSAENMSFQ
-612 YDLRGQDA
+612 A
-620 TAAKNMYFQASGYKS
+620 TAYKNEQR
-635 EAAQVSTNDALVN
+635 QISTNDALAN
-648 MFKSIQGEL
+648 LFKSMQGVL
-657 NVGTGTKMSSK
+657 DAGNDTKQSASMV
-668 LMLSSFSTSLEMYD
+668 LSSFSTSLEMYD
-682 SLGTKHLLRVEWT
+682 SLGTLHLLNVEWT
-695 KHETTRDG
+695 KHETTVDG
-703 GNEWQMILRLDE
+703 GNLWQMILRLDE
-715 PATFNGTDLGRNNI
+715 PATFNAVGLARNNI

-734 RFGNDGSLTSFTPTS
+734 RFGNDGSLTSFEPTEF
-749 ITFSGN
+749 TFSGN

-804 NMSIDQDGVI
+804 NMSIDQNGVI
-814 VGTFT
+814 MGSFT
-819 NGITKRMGQIA
+819 NGITMPMGKIA

>member
-132 NGYVVQGWVSD
+132 NGYVVQGWVRD

-149 DTSLSPGNLSWD
+149 DTALSPGNLSWD

-181 SGNKITDTTS
+181 SGRKITQETS
-191 RYIYSLDSAHNRRI
+191 RYIYSLDSAHGRRTVT
-205 IGGGTKSEN
+205 GADNDENGTKAN
-214 QNIVPEFYTTSK
+214 QFYTKS
-226 NAIDVTE
+226 NNSVDVTE

-243 GSNYEGLNLR
+243 GSTYEGLNLR
-253 EGQSFWM
+253 SGQSFWF
-260 SYKDAVY
+260 SYADAKF
-267 TTHDMTNITNAQGN
+267 TTAHTGLNNLLFDPNNNGNQQDVIFWGSENRSVSLNITLNGVNITSDAIKGIDTAAQLIQGYSSQTGVEVSVSTDKKSLIFTN
-281 PVMTELTRNARPAAG
+281 RNA
-296 QANVTGYFWGDDTT
+296 
-310 GVTLDIKLNGL
+310 NGTE
-321 DIKADNL
+321 DNM
-328 KGLDEVISAINSHT
+328 
-342 SRQDGKG
+342 
-349 TGVIAS
+349 
-355 RGEKNTLVLTNNNA
+355 
-369 QVGDGDGDDSRKNIH
+369 KNID
-384 LTVNDN
+384 LKVNQG
-390 NQAGEIATLTVNNN
+390 NQAGELATINLGVQPPTYNINVAPNNN
-404 VATITAGTAQA
+404 STWFTA
-415 DSAWTRYQRKDIANA
+415 
-430 NEQQPPAS
+430 
-438 TLFGPNQIRV
+438 NQNSEKV
-448 ITAHRYEYRSSKTT
+448 ITAHRYEYSHSAVD
-462 EIAEMYDP
+462 IPAMHDP
-470 VGGGYDFVDP
+470 VSGT
-480 LLNPPAA
+480 PPFDVNAL
-487 NTTQQ
+487 
-492 QITGSMNFANAVL
+492 ANANGDVASRNYAGAL
-505 GGLNVPAV
+505 IGALNNTNARV
-513 RQFHSTE
+513 FHSTE

-536 TGKGISRWAEFTDT
+536 NSLGNRAAGTTQWATGGANNVPENSNINLNVKLEVNSTGRYVFSNPAGTAT
-550 VANNGQHTN
+550 LNAVQLNLVANQTYMGLTV
-559 LNLGATV
+559 GAAGV
-566 TVNTTGNYVVSNP
+566 TIPQNTTSSAENM
-579 TDQPR
+579 TFQ
-584 ARMANVN
+584 
-591 LGAGTYTGPY
+591 
-601 TSQIIQQGGAD
+601 
-612 YDLRGQDA
+612 A
-620 TAAKNMYFQASGYKS
+620 TAYKNEQR
-635 EAAQVSTNDALVN
+635 QISTNDALAN
-648 MFKSIQGEL
+648 LFKSMQGVL
-657 NVGTGTKMSSK
+657 DAGNDTKQSVSMV
-668 LMLSSFSTSLEMYD
+668 LSSFSTSLEMYD
-682 SLGTKHLLRVEWT
+682 SLGTLHLLNVEWT
-695 KHETTRDG
+695 KHETTVDG
-703 GNEWQMILRLDE
+703 GNLWQMILRLDE
-715 PATFNGTDLGRNNI
+715 PATFNAVGLARNNI

-734 RFGNDGSLTSFTPTS
+734 RFGNDGSLTSFEPTEF
-749 ITFSGN
+749 TFSGN

-804 NMSIDQDGVI
+804 NMSIDQNGVI
-814 VGTFT
+814 MGSFT
-819 NGITKRMGQIA
+819 NGITMPMGKIA

-881 LSLSLTNLI
+881 LSQSLTNLI

>member
-132 NGYVVQGWVSD
+132 NGYVVQGWVRD

-149 DTSLSPGNLSWD
+149 DTALSPGNLSWD

-181 SGNKITDTTS
+181 SGRKITQETS
-191 RYIYSLDSAHNRRI
+191 RYIYSLDSAHGRRTVT
-205 IGGGTKSEN
+205 GADNDENGTKAN
-214 QNIVPEFYTTSK
+214 QFYTKS
-226 NAIDVTE
+226 NNSVDVTE

-243 GSNYEGLNLR
+243 GSTYEGLNLR
-253 EGQSFWM
+253 SGQSFWF
-260 SYKDAVY
+260 SYADAKF
-267 TTHDMTNITNAQGN
+267 TTAHTGLNNNPLFDPSNNNNQQNVIFWGSENRSVSLNITLNGVNITSDAIKGIDTAAQLIQGYSSQTGVEVSVSTDKKSLIFTN
-281 PVMTELTRNARPAAG
+281 RNA
-296 QANVTGYFWGDDTT
+296 
-310 GVTLDIKLNGL
+310 NGTE
-321 DIKADNL
+321 DNM
-328 KGLDEVISAINSHT
+328 
-342 SRQDGKG
+342 
-349 TGVIAS
+349 
-355 RGEKNTLVLTNNNA
+355 
-369 QVGDGDGDDSRKNIH
+369 KNIS
-384 LTVNDN
+384 LKVNQG
-390 NQAGEIATLTVNNN
+390 NQAGELATINLGAQPPTYNINAATNNN
-404 VATITAGTAQA
+404 STWFTG
-415 DSAWTRYQRKDIANA
+415 ANQ
-430 NEQQPPAS
+430 NSES
-438 TLFGPNQIRV
+438 V
-448 ITAHRYEYRSSKTT
+448 ITAHRYEYSHSAVD
-462 EIAEMYDP
+462 IPAMHDP
-470 VGGGYDFVDP
+470 VSGT
-480 LLNPPAA
+480 PPFNAADLTGTNQTAA
-487 NTTQQ
+487 NAASRRYAAAL
-492 QITGSMNFANAVL
+492 IGDLNNRNARV
-505 GGLNVPAV
+505 
-513 RQFHSTE
+513 FHSTE

-536 TGKGISRWAEFTDT
+536 NSLGNSAAGTVQWAQGGGAQ
-550 VANNGQHTN
+550 ANPANSNIN
-559 LNLGATV
+559 LNVKLEVNSTGRYVFSNPAGTATLNNVQFDLVAGGTYGSTTLAAGQGV
-566 TVNTTGNYVVSNP
+566 TIAPNTTSSAENM
-579 TDQPR
+579 TFQ
-584 ARMANVN
+584 
-591 LGAGTYTGPY
+591 
-601 TSQIIQQGGAD
+601 
-612 YDLRGQDA
+612 A
-620 TAAKNMYFQASGYKS
+620 TAYKNEQR
-635 EAAQVSTNDALVN
+635 QISTNEALAN
-648 MFKSIQGEL
+648 LFKSMQGVLDAGNE
-657 NVGTGTKMSSK
+657 TKQSVSMV
-668 LMLSSFSTSLEMYD
+668 LSSFSTSLEMYD
-682 SLGTKHLLRVEWT
+682 SLGTLHLLNVEWT
-695 KHETTRDG
+695 KHETTVDG
-703 GNEWQMILRLDE
+703 GNLWQMILRLDE
-715 PATFNGTDLGRNNI
+715 PATFNAVGLARNNI

-734 RFGNDGSLTSFTPTS
+734 RFGNDGSLTSFEPTEF
-749 ITFSGN
+749 TFSGN

-804 NMSIDQDGVI
+804 NMSIDQNGVI
-814 VGTFT
+814 MGSFT
-819 NGITKRMGQIA
+819 NGITMPMGKIA

-881 LSLSLTNLI
+881 LSQSLTNLI

>member
-27 ANVNTYGFKY
+27 ANVNTNGFKY

-82 QGSISGTDSNY
+82 QGSISSTDSNY

-132 NGYVVQGWVSD
+132 NGFVVQGWVRD

-149 DTSLSPGNLSWD
+149 DTALSPGNLSWD

-181 SGNKITDTTS
+181 SGRKITDTTS
-191 RYIYSLDSAHNRRI
+191 RYIYSLDSVHNRRI
-205 IGGGTKSEN
+205 VGGKDTSEN

-233 KAVDFASVFN
+233 KAVDFAAVFN

-253 EGQSFWM
+253 DGQSFWM
-260 SYKDAVY
+260 SYKDAVF
-267 TTHDMTNITNAQGN
+267 TTNEGQ
-281 PVMTELTRNARPAAG
+281 TELTNIAQG
-296 QANVTGYFWGDDTT
+296 QTGFFWGNENNPVNLNIT
-310 GVTLDIKLNGL
+310 LNGINITSNAIRSL
-321 DIKADNL
+321 DD
-328 KGLDEVISAINSHT
+328 VIEAINGNT

-355 RGEKNTLVLTNNNA
+355 KGAGNTLVLTNNNR
-369 QVGDGDGDDSRKNIH
+369 QVGDGDGNDSRKNIKLQVNVGNTAGETH
-384 LTVNDN
+384 TVGAN
-390 NQAGEIATLTVNNN
+390 NQLTPTAAVAGN
-404 VATITAGTAQA
+404 
-415 DSAWTRYQRKDIANA
+415 SAWLRYTPPGGNA
-430 NEQQPPAS
+430 TNRDTVE
-438 TLFGPNQIRV
+438 V
-448 ITAHRYEYRSSKTT
+448 ITAHRYEYTTSKEDTNVK
-462 EIAEMYDP
+462 EMYDP
-470 VGGGYDFVDP
+470 VGGGYDFIDP
-480 LLNPPAA
+480 NNHGFQAPLTAE
-487 NTTQQ
+487 QQ
-492 QITGSMNFANAVL
+492 KRVNGSMNFANAVL
-505 GGLNVPAV
+505 GGLVNNDS
-513 RQFHSTE
+513 RKFHSTE

-528 DARYGVDY
+528 DMRYGVDY
-536 TGKGISRWAEFTDT
+536 AGLGTDRWREPTA
-550 VANNGQHTN
+550 ANNRQHRN
-559 LNLGATV
+559 LNIAATV
-566 TVNTTGNYVVSNP
+566 TVNSTGNYVFSNP
-579 TDQPR
+579 TDQPVA
-584 ARMANVN
+584 ARLPQIPV
-591 LGAGTYTGPY
+591 GTYNGQTLAGNPLTLAGF
-601 TSQIIQQGGAD
+601 TSG
-612 YDLRGQDA
+612 
-620 TAAKNMYFQASGYKS
+620 KSMYLQESDYKS
-635 EAAQVSTNDALVN
+635 EAAQVSTNTALSN
-648 MFKSIQGEL
+648 LFKNAGGEL
-657 NVGTGTKMSSK
+657 NVGAGATMSSK

-695 KHETTRDG
+695 KHETTKDG
-703 GNEWQMILRLDE
+703 GTRWQMILRLDE
-715 PATFNGTDLGRNNI
+715 PATFNGTDLGRDNI

-734 RFGNDGSLTSFTPTS
+734 SFGNDGSLSSFTPTS

-804 NMSIDQDGVI
+804 NMSIDQNGVI

-819 NGITKRMGQIA
+819 NGITMPMGKIA

>member
-1 MMRSLWSGVSGL
+1 MRSLWSGVSGL

-132 NGYVVQGWVSD
+132 NGYVVQGWVRD

-149 DTSLSPGNLSWD
+149 DTALSPGNLSWD

-181 SGNKITDTTS
+181 SGRKITQETS
-191 RYIYSLDSAHNRRI
+191 RYIYSLDSAHGRRTVT
-205 IGGGTKSEN
+205 GADNDENGTKAN
-214 QNIVPEFYTTSK
+214 QFYTKS
-226 NAIDVTE
+226 NNSVDVTE

-243 GSNYEGLNLR
+243 GSTYEGLNLR
-253 EGQSFWM
+253 SGQSFWF
-260 SYKDAVY
+260 SYANATY
-267 TTHDMTNITNAQGN
+267 TTAHSTALAGNQLFDPNDQAAQQNRIYWGSEDNAISLNITLNGVNITSSAIKGIDTAASLIQSFSSQTGVEVSVSTDKRSLIFTN
-281 PVMTELTRNARPAAG
+281 RNA
-296 QANVTGYFWGDDTT
+296 
-310 GVTLDIKLNGL
+310 NGTE
-321 DIKADNL
+321 DNM
-328 KGLDEVISAINSHT
+328 
-342 SRQDGKG
+342 
-349 TGVIAS
+349 
-355 RGEKNTLVLTNNNA
+355 
-369 QVGDGDGDDSRKNIH
+369 KNIS
-384 LTVNDN
+384 LTVNQG
-390 NQAGEIATLTVNNN
+390 NQAGELANIGAVPQGGGARTY
-404 VATITAGTAQA
+404 TITAATQNN
-415 DSAWTRYQRKDIANA
+415 SNW
-430 NEQQPPAS
+430 
-438 TLFGPNQIRV
+438 FPNNNQNSESV
-448 ITAHRYEYRSSKTT
+448 ITAHRYEYSNSAVD
-462 EIAEMYDP
+462 IPAMHDP
-470 VGGGYDFVDP
+470 VSGT
-480 LLNPPAA
+480 PPFNAADLIVANQTAA
-487 NTTQQ
+487 NAASRRYAAAL
-492 QITGSMNFANAVL
+492 IGDLNNRNARV
-505 GGLNVPAV
+505 
-513 RQFHSTE
+513 FHSTE

-536 TGKGISRWAEFTDT
+536 NS
-550 VANNGQHTN
+550 
-559 LNLGATV
+559 LG
-566 TVNTTGNYVVSNP
+566 NT
-579 TDQPR
+579 
-584 ARMANVN
+584 A
-591 LGAGTYTGPY
+591 AGTL
-601 TSQIIQQGGAD
+601 QWAQGGANANPANSNINLNVKLEVNSTGR
-612 YDLRGQDA
+612 YVFSNPAGTATLNQAAFNLVAGGTYGSTTIPAGGITIAAQTTSSAENMTFQA
-620 TAAKNMYFQASGYKS
+620 TAYKNEQR
-635 EAAQVSTNDALVN
+635 QISTNDALAN
-648 MFKSIQGEL
+648 LFKSMQGVL
-657 NVGTGTKMSSK
+657 DAGNDTKQSVSMV
-668 LMLSSFSTSLEMYD
+668 LSSFSTSLEMYD
-682 SLGTKHLLRVEWT
+682 SLGTLHLLNVEWT
-695 KHETTRDG
+695 KHETTVDG
-703 GNEWQMILRLDE
+703 GNLWQMILRLDE
-715 PATFNGTDLGRNNI
+715 PATFNAVGLARNNI

-734 RFGNDGSLTSFTPTS
+734 RFGNDGSLTSFEPTEF
-749 ITFSGN
+749 TFSGN

-804 NMSIDQDGVI
+804 NMSIDQNGVI
-814 VGTFT
+814 MGSFT
-819 NGITKRMGQIA
+819 NGITMPMGKIA

-881 LSLSLTNLI
+881 LSQSLTNLI

>member
-51 IATQPTDTT
+51 IATQPTDTI

-132 NGYVVQGWVSD
+132 NGYVVQGWVRD

-149 DTSLSPGNLSWD
+149 DTALSPGNLSWD

-181 SGNKITDTTS
+181 SGRKITQETS
-191 RYIYSLDSAHNRRI
+191 RYIYSLDSAHGHRTVTGADNDEN
-205 IGGGTKSEN
+205 GTKAN
-214 QNIVPEFYTTSK
+214 QFYTK
-226 NAIDVTE
+226 NNNSVDVTE

-243 GSNYEGLNLR
+243 GSTYEGLNLR
-253 EGQSFWM
+253 SGQSFWF
-260 SYKDAVY
+260 SYADAKF
-267 TTHDMTNITNAQGN
+267 TTVHTDLQHKLYDPNSKTDQQNVIFWGSSEQNASLNITLNGVSISGQIQGIDSAQSLINSYRSQTGVEVSISSDKKSLIFTN
-281 PVMTELTRNARPAAG
+281 RNA
-296 QANVTGYFWGDDTT
+296 
-310 GVTLDIKLNGL
+310 NGTE
-321 DIKADNL
+321 DNM
-328 KGLDEVISAINSHT
+328 
-342 SRQDGKG
+342 
-349 TGVIAS
+349 
-355 RGEKNTLVLTNNNA
+355 
-369 QVGDGDGDDSRKNIH
+369 KNID
-384 LTVNDN
+384 LKVNQG
-390 NQAGEIATLTVNNN
+390 NQAGELWSINNTGQTPN
-404 VATITAGTAQA
+404 YHVGTATA
-415 DSAWTRYQRKDIANA
+415 DDSTWFRAN
-430 NEQQPPAS
+430 
-438 TLFGPNQIRV
+438 NQNSEKV
-448 ITAHRYEYRSSKTT
+448 ITAHRYEYSHSAVD
-462 EIAEMYDP
+462 IPAMHDP
-470 VGGGYDFVDP
+470 VSGT
-480 LLNPPAA
+480 PPF
-487 NTTQQ
+487 N
-492 QITGSMNFANAVL
+492 ANALANANDDVASRNYAGAL
-505 GGLNVPAV
+505 IGALNNTNARV
-513 RQFHSTE
+513 FHSTE

-536 TGKGISRWAEFTDT
+536 NSLGNRAAGTAQWATGG
-550 VANNGQHTN
+550 ANNDPENSNINRNVTLTVNSTGRYVFSNPAGQATLN
-559 LNLGATV
+559 AAQLNLQANQTYMGLTV
-566 TVNTTGNYVVSNP
+566 
-579 TDQPR
+579 
-584 ARMANVN
+584 
-591 LGAGTYTGPY
+591 
-601 TSQIIQQGGAD
+601 GAD
-612 YDLRGQDA
+612 VTIPQNTASSAENMSFQA
-620 TAAKNMYFQASGYKS
+620 TAYKNEQR
-635 EAAQVSTNDALVN
+635 QISTNDALAN
-648 MFKSIQGEL
+648 LFKSMQGVL
-657 NVGTGTKMSSK
+657 DAGNDTKQSTSMV
-668 LMLSSFSTSLEMYD
+668 LSSFSTSLEMYD
-682 SLGTKHLLRVEWT
+682 SLGTLHLLNVEWT
-695 KHETTRDG
+695 KHETTVDG
-703 GNEWQMILRLDE
+703 GNLWQMILRLDE
-715 PATFNGTDLGRNNI
+715 PATFNAVGLARNNI

-734 RFGNDGSLTSFTPTS
+734 RFGNDGSLTSFEPTEF
-749 ITFSGN
+749 TFSGN

-804 NMSIDQDGVI
+804 NMSIDQNGVI
-814 VGTFT
+814 MGSFT
-819 NGITKRMGQIA
+819 NGITMPMGKIA

>member
-132 NGYVVQGWVSD
+132 NGYIVQGWVRD

-181 SGNKITDTTS
+181 SGRKITQETS
-191 RYIYSLDSAHNRRI
+191 RYIYSLDALHGGRI
-205 IGGGTKSEN
+205 NGGGRYSTDGTITEDSSQNN
-214 QNIVPEFYTTSK
+214 QFYTTSN
-226 NAIDVTE
+226 NALDLTE
-233 KAVDFASVFN
+233 KSIDFASVYS
-243 GSNYEGLNLR
+243 GSTYENLNLR
-253 EGQSFWM
+253 SGQSFWF
-260 SYKDAVY
+260 SYKNAEY
-267 TTHDMTNITNAQGN
+267 TTQNNATAFSDAITNA
-281 PVMTELTRNARPAAG
+281 G
-296 QANVTGYFWGDDTT
+296 QNNVIFWGDS
-310 GVTLDIKLNGL
+310 VQRASLDITLNGVR
-321 DIKADNL
+321 IQGQVA
-328 KGLDEVISAINSHT
+328 GLDAAISLINEYTATQNAAEST
-342 SRQDGKG
+342 GIRAKKATNGKSIEFVNENTNG
-349 TGVIAS
+349 TTD
-355 RGEKNTLVLTNNNA
+355 NM
-369 QVGDGDGDDSRKNIH
+369 KNIN
-384 LTVNDN
+384 LVVNTGNTAGEFWSIAAVPAGQTTRTQAQYNIVADQH
-390 NQAGEIATLTVNNN
+390 QAGANKNNPDLQ
-404 VATITAGTAQA
+404 G
-415 DSAWTRYQRKDIANA
+415 SAWISSAATPQLVANA
-430 NEQQPPAS
+430 AAFNK
-438 TLFGPNQIRV
+438 QI
-448 ITAHRYEYRSSKTT
+448 ITAHRYEYSSEALT
-462 EIAEMYDP
+462 IPQMSDP
-470 VGGGYDFVDP
+470 VSGFGVVQGEVG
-480 LLNPPAA
+480 NA
-487 NTTQQ
+487 NTA
-492 QITGSMNFANAVL
+492 SNNYAAALL
-505 GGLNVPAV
+505 GDLLTNTP
-513 RQFHSTE
+513 RRFHSTE

-536 TGKGISRWAEFTDT
+536 AGLGTTVRGTIQYAQQNINHNVTLSVDNTGRYVFRNPANSRTLDT
-550 VANNGQHTN
+550 INIPA
-559 LNLGATV
+559 
-566 TVNTTGNYVVSNP
+566 GNY
-579 TDQPR
+579 
-584 ARMANVN
+584 
-591 LGAGTYTGPY
+591 GTLTLNAQTAIP
-601 TSQIIQQGGAD
+601 AD
-612 YDLRGQDA
+612 
-620 TAAKNMYFQASGYKS
+620 TNSTAKNMFFKATSYSS
-635 EAAQVSTNDALVN
+635 EAAQVSTNDALTN
-648 MFKSIQGEL
+648 LFKTFEGNL
-657 NVGTGTKMSSK
+657 DTGNKIKTSTSMV
-668 LMLSSFSTSLEMYD
+668 LSSYSTSLEMYD
-682 SLGTKHLLRVEWT
+682 SLGTKHLLRVEWS
-695 KHETTRDG
+695 KHETTIDG

-715 PATFNGTDLGRNNI
+715 PATFNYTGSGRNNI
-729 IVGSV
+729 IIGSV
-734 RFGNDGSLTSFTPTS
+734 RFGNDGSLTSFDPS
-749 ITFSGN
+749 EITFSGN

-762 RVELNL
+762 LVRLNL
-768 GASAGFNGLVSNEQ
+768 GASGGFNGLVSNEQ

-814 VGTFT
+814 IGSFT
-819 NGITKRMGQIA
+819 NGITMKMGQIA

>member
-1 MMRSLWSGVSGL
+1 MRSLWSGVSGL

-132 NGYVVQGWVSD
+132 NGYVVQGWVRD

-149 DTSLSPGNLSWD
+149 DTALSPGNLSWD

-181 SGNKITDTTS
+181 SGRKITQETS
-191 RYIYSLDSAHNRRI
+191 RYIYSLDSAHGRRTVT
-205 IGGGTKSEN
+205 GADNDENGTKAN
-214 QNIVPEFYTTSK
+214 QFYTKSN
-226 NAIDVTE
+226 NAVDVTE

-243 GSNYEGLNLR
+243 GSTYEGLNLR
-253 EGQSFWM
+253 NGQSFWF
-260 SYKDAVY
+260 SYADAKF
-267 TTHDMTNITNAQGN
+267 TTAHTGLNNTLFDPTNNANQPNVIFWGSENRKVSLDITLNGVNITSDAITGIDSAQSLINSYSSKTGVEVSISSDKKSLIFTN
-281 PVMTELTRNARPAAG
+281 RNA
-296 QANVTGYFWGDDTT
+296 
-310 GVTLDIKLNGL
+310 NGTE
-321 DIKADNL
+321 DNM
-328 KGLDEVISAINSHT
+328 
-342 SRQDGKG
+342 
-349 TGVIAS
+349 
-355 RGEKNTLVLTNNNA
+355 
-369 QVGDGDGDDSRKNIH
+369 KNID
-384 LTVNDN
+384 LKVNQG
-390 NQAGEIATLTVNNN
+390 NQAGEL
-404 VATITAGTAQA
+404 ATINLGA
-415 DSAWTRYQRKDIANA
+415 
-430 NEQQPPAS
+430 QPPAYTINAATNNNS
-438 TLFGPNQIRV
+438 TWFTAANQNSEKV
-448 ITAHRYEYRSSKTT
+448 ITAHRYEYSHSAVD
-462 EIAEMYDP
+462 IPAMHDP
-470 VGGGYDFVDP
+470 VSGTPPFDAAH
-480 LLNPPAA
+480 LNGANQTAA
-487 NTTQQ
+487 NAASRRYAAALIGDLNNT
-492 QITGSMNFANAVL
+492 NARV
-505 GGLNVPAV
+505 
-513 RQFHSTE
+513 FHSTE

-536 TGKGISRWAEFTDT
+536 NS
-550 VANNGQHTN
+550 
-559 LNLGATV
+559 LGNSA
-566 TVNTTGNYVVSNP
+566 
-579 TDQPR
+579 
-584 ARMANVN
+584 
-591 LGAGTYTGPY
+591 AGTV
-601 TSQIIQQGGAD
+601 QWAQGGAQANAANSNINLNVKLEVNSTGR
-612 YDLRGQDA
+612 YVFSNPAGTATLNNVQFNLVAGGTYGSTTLAAGQGVTIAPNTTSSAENMTFQA
-620 TAAKNMYFQASGYKS
+620 TAYKNEQR
-635 EAAQVSTNDALVN
+635 QISTNDALAN
-648 MFKSIQGEL
+648 LFKSMQGVLDAGNE
-657 NVGTGTKMSSK
+657 TKQSVSMV
-668 LMLSSFSTSLEMYD
+668 LSSFSTSLEMYD
-682 SLGTKHLLRVEWT
+682 SLGTLHLLNVEWT
-695 KHETTRDG
+695 KHETTVDG
-703 GNEWQMILRLDE
+703 GNLWQMILRLDE
-715 PATFNGTDLGRNNI
+715 PATFNAVGLAKNNI

-734 RFGNDGSLTSFTPTS
+734 RFGNDGSLTSFEPTEF
-749 ITFSGN
+749 TFSGN

-768 GASAGFNGLVSNEQ
+768 GATAGFNGLVSNEQ
-782 TSALSQQ
+782 TSALSKQ
-789 QTDGYAP
+789 QTDGYEP

-804 NMSIDQDGVI
+804 NMSIDQNGVI
-814 VGTFT
+814 MGSFT
-819 NGITKRMGQIA
+819 NGVTMPMGKIA

>member
-1 MMRSLWSGVSGL
+1 MRSLWSGVSGL

-27 ANVNTYGFKY
+27 ANVNTNGFKY

-51 IATQPTDTT
+51 IATQPTDTI

-132 NGYVVQGWVSD
+132 NGYVVQGWVRD

-149 DTSLSPGNLSWD
+149 DTALSPGNLSWD

-181 SGNKITDTTS
+181 SGRKITQETS
-191 RYIYSLDSAHNRRI
+191 RYIYSLDSAHGRRTVT
-205 IGGGTKSEN
+205 GADNDENGTKAN
-214 QNIVPEFYTTSK
+214 QFYTKS
-226 NAIDVTE
+226 NNSVDVTE

-243 GSNYEGLNLR
+243 GSTYEGLNLR
-253 EGQSFWM
+253 NGQSFWF
-260 SYKDAVY
+260 SYADAKF
-267 TTHDMTNITNAQGN
+267 TTAHTGLNNALFDPNNNNNQQDVIFWGSENRKVSLNITLNGVNITSDAIAGIDSAQSFINSYSSKTGVEVSISSDKKSLIFTN
-281 PVMTELTRNARPAAG
+281 RNA
-296 QANVTGYFWGDDTT
+296 
-310 GVTLDIKLNGL
+310 NGTE
-321 DIKADNL
+321 DNM
-328 KGLDEVISAINSHT
+328 
-342 SRQDGKG
+342 
-349 TGVIAS
+349 
-355 RGEKNTLVLTNNNA
+355 
-369 QVGDGDGDDSRKNIH
+369 KNID
-384 LTVNDN
+384 LKVNQG
-390 NQAGEIATLTVNNN
+390 NQAGELATINLGAAGGATYNITAATNNN
-404 VATITAGTAQA
+404 STWFTA
-415 DSAWTRYQRKDIANA
+415 ANQ
-430 NEQQPPAS
+430 NSEK
-438 TLFGPNQIRV
+438 V
-448 ITAHRYEYRSSKTT
+448 ITAHRYEYSHSAVD
-462 EIAEMYDP
+462 IPAMHDP
-470 VGGGYDFVDP
+470 VSGT
-480 LLNPPAA
+480 PPFNAADLQGANQTAA
-487 NTTQQ
+487 NAASRRYAAALIGDLNNT
-492 QITGSMNFANAVL
+492 NARV
-505 GGLNVPAV
+505 
-513 RQFHSTE
+513 FHSTE

-536 TGKGISRWAEFTDT
+536 NS
-550 VANNGQHTN
+550 
-559 LNLGATV
+559 LGNSA
-566 TVNTTGNYVVSNP
+566 
-579 TDQPR
+579 
-584 ARMANVN
+584 
-591 LGAGTYTGPY
+591 AGTV
-601 TSQIIQQGGAD
+601 QWAQGGANANAD
-612 YDLRGQDA
+612 NSNINLNVKLEVNSTGRYVFSNPAGTATLNNVQFDLVAGGTYGSTTLAAGQGVTIAPNTTSSAENMTFQA
-620 TAAKNMYFQASGYKS
+620 TAYKNEQR
-635 EAAQVSTNDALVN
+635 QISTNDALAN
-648 MFKSIQGEL
+648 LFKSMQGVLDAGNE
-657 NVGTGTKMSSK
+657 TKQSVSMV
-668 LMLSSFSTSLEMYD
+668 LSSFSTSLEMYD
-682 SLGTKHLLRVEWT
+682 SLGTLHLLNVEWT
-695 KHETTRDG
+695 KHETTVDG
-703 GNEWQMILRLDE
+703 GNLWQMILRLDE
-715 PATFNGTDLGRNNI
+715 PATFNAVGLARNNI

-734 RFGNDGSLTSFTPTS
+734 RFGNDGSLTSFEPTEF
-749 ITFSGN
+749 TFSGN

-768 GASAGFNGLVSNEQ
+768 GATAGFNGLVSNEQ
-782 TSALSQQ
+782 TSALSKQ
-789 QTDGYAP
+789 QTDGYEP

-804 NMSIDQDGVI
+804 NMSIDQNGVI
-814 VGTFT
+814 MGSFT
-819 NGITKRMGQIA
+819 NGVTMPMGKIA

-881 LSLSLTNLI
+881 LSQSLTNLI

>member
-51 IATQPTDTT
+51 IASQPTDTT

-132 NGYVVQGWVSD
+132 NGYVVQGWVRD

-149 DTSLSPGNLSWD
+149 DTALSPGNLSWD

-181 SGNKITDTTS
+181 SGRKITQETS
-191 RYIYSLDSAHNRRI
+191 RYIYSLDSAHGHRTVTGADNDEN
-205 IGGGTKSEN
+205 GTKAN
-214 QNIVPEFYTTSK
+214 QFYTKS
-226 NAIDVTE
+226 NNSVDVTE

-243 GSNYEGLNLR
+243 GSTYEGLNLR
-253 EGQSFWM
+253 SGQSFWF
-260 SYKDAVY
+260 SYADAKF
-267 TTHDMTNITNAQGN
+267 TTAHTGLQNNLYDPNSKRDQPNVIFWGSSERNASLNIT
-281 PVMTELTRNARPAAG
+281 
-296 QANVTGYFWGDDTT
+296 
-310 GVTLDIKLNGL
+310 LNG
-321 DIKADNL
+321 
-328 KGLDEVISAINSHT
+328 VSISGQIQGIDSAQSLINSH
-342 SRQDGKG
+342 SSK
-349 TGVIAS
+349 TGVEVSIS
-355 RGEKNTLVLTNNNA
+355 SDKKSLIFTNRNA
-369 QVGDGDGDDSRKNIH
+369 NGTEDNMKNID
-384 LTVNDN
+384 LKVNQG
-390 NQAGEIATLTVNNN
+390 NQAGELWSIDNTGATPNYRNP
-404 VATITAGTAQA
+404 GTATA
-415 DSAWTRYQRKDIANA
+415 TNSTWFTAN
-430 NEQQPPAS
+430 
-438 TLFGPNQIRV
+438 NQNSEKV
-448 ITAHRYEYRSSKTT
+448 ITAHRYEYSHSAVD
-462 EIAEMYDP
+462 IPAMHDP
-470 VGGGYDFVDP
+470 VSGT
-480 LLNPPAA
+480 PP
-487 NTTQQ
+487 
-492 QITGSMNFANAVL
+492 FDANALANANGDVASRNYAGAL
-505 GGLNVPAV
+505 IGALNNTNA
-513 RQFHSTE
+513 RIFHSTE

-536 TGKGISRWAEFTDT
+536 NSLGNRAAGTTQWATGG
-550 VANNGQHTN
+550 ANNVPENSNIN
-559 LNLGATV
+559 LNVKLEVNSTGRYVFSNPAGTATLNAVQLDLQANQTYMGLNVGAGV
-566 TVNTTGNYVVSNP
+566 TIPQNTTSSAENMSF
-579 TDQPR
+579 Q
-584 ARMANVN
+584 
-591 LGAGTYTGPY
+591 
-601 TSQIIQQGGAD
+601 
-612 YDLRGQDA
+612 A
-620 TAAKNMYFQASGYKS
+620 TAYKNERRQI
-635 EAAQVSTNDALVN
+635 STNDALAN
-648 MFKSIQGEL
+648 LFKSMQGVL
-657 NVGTGTKMSSK
+657 DAGNDTKQSVSMV
-668 LMLSSFSTSLEMYD
+668 LSSFSTSLEMYD
-682 SLGTKHLLRVEWT
+682 SLGTLHLLNVEWT
-695 KHETTRDG
+695 KHETTVDG
-703 GNEWQMILRLDE
+703 GNLWQMILRLDE
-715 PATFNGTDLGRNNI
+715 PATFNAVGLARNNI

-734 RFGNDGSLTSFTPTS
+734 RFGNDGSLTSFEPTEF
-749 ITFSGN
+749 TFSGN

-768 GASAGFNGLVSNEQ
+768 GATAGFNGLVSNEQ

-819 NGITKRMGQIA
+819 NGITMPMGKIA

>member
-27 ANVNTYGFKY
+27 ANVNTNGFKY
-37 SRVNYST
+37 SRVNYSS

-132 NGYVVQGWVSD
+132 NGYVVQGWVAD

-149 DTSLSPGNLSWD
+149 DTALSPGNLSWD

-181 SGNKITDTTS
+181 SGRKITQETS
-191 RYIYSLDSAHNRRI
+191 RYIYSLDSAHGRRTVT
-205 IGGGTKSEN
+205 GADHDENGTKAN
-214 QNIVPEFYTTSK
+214 QFYTKS
-226 NAIDVTE
+226 NNSVDVTE

-243 GSNYEGLNLR
+243 GSTYEGLNLR
-253 EGQSFWM
+253 SGQSFWF
-260 SYKDAVY
+260 SYADAKF
-267 TTHDMTNITNAQGN
+267 TTAHTGLNNLLFN
-281 PVMTELTRNARPAAG
+281 P
-296 QANVTGYFWGDDTT
+296 
-310 GVTLDIKLNGL
+310 
-321 DIKADNL
+321 
-328 KGLDEVISAINSHT
+328 
-342 SRQDGKG
+342 
-349 TGVIAS
+349 
-355 RGEKNTLVLTNNNA
+355 TNNNNQPNVIFWGSESHKVKLDITLNGVNITSDAITSIDTAA
-369 QVGDGDGDDSRKNIH
+369 QLIQGYSSQTGVEVSVSTDKKSLIFTNRNANGTEDNMKNID
-384 LTVNDN
+384 LKVNDG
-390 NQAGEIATLTVNNN
+390 NQAGELATINLGAQPPTYNITDANNN
-404 VATITAGTAQA
+404 STWFTANGQN
-415 DSAWTRYQRKDIANA
+415 SEK
-430 NEQQPPAS
+430 
-438 TLFGPNQIRV
+438 V
-448 ITAHRYEYRSSKTT
+448 ITAHRYEYSHSAVD
-462 EIAEMYDP
+462 IPAMHDP
-470 VGGGYDFVDP
+470 VSGT
-480 LLNPPAA
+480 PPFIAGA
-487 NTTQQ
+487 L
-492 QITGSMNFANAVL
+492 ANATGDVASRNYAGAL
-505 GGLNVPAV
+505 IGALNNTNARV
-513 RQFHSTE
+513 FHSTE

-536 TGKGISRWAEFTDT
+536 NSLGNRAAGTTQWATGG
-550 VANNGQHTN
+550 ANNVPENSNIN
-559 LNLGATV
+559 LNVKLEVNSTGRYVFSNPAGTATLNAAQLNLVGGQTYMGLTVGAAGV
-566 TVNTTGNYVVSNP
+566 TIPPNTTSSAENMSF
-579 TDQPR
+579 Q
-584 ARMANVN
+584 
-591 LGAGTYTGPY
+591 
-601 TSQIIQQGGAD
+601 
-612 YDLRGQDA
+612 A
-620 TAAKNMYFQASGYKS
+620 TAYKNEQR
-635 EAAQVSTNDALVN
+635 QISTNDALAN
-648 MFKSIQGEL
+648 LFKSMQGVL
-657 NVGTGTKMSSK
+657 DAGNDTKQSASMV
-668 LMLSSFSTSLEMYD
+668 LSSFSTSLEMYD
-682 SLGTKHLLRVEWT
+682 SLGTLHLLNVEWT
-695 KHETTRDG
+695 KHETTVDG
-703 GNEWQMILRLDE
+703 GNLWQMILRLDE
-715 PATFNGTDLGRNNI
+715 PATFNAVGLARNNI

-734 RFGNDGSLTSFTPTS
+734 RFGNDGSLTSFEPTE

-768 GASAGFNGLVSNEQ
+768 GANGGFNGLVSNEQ
-782 TSALSQQ
+782 KSALSQQ

-819 NGITKRMGQIA
+819 NGITMPMGKIA

-881 LSLSLTNLI
+881 LSMSLTNLI

>member
-132 NGYVVQGWVSD
+132 NGFIVQGWVRD

-149 DTSLSPGNLSWD
+149 DTALSPGNLSWD

-181 SGNKITDTTS
+181 SGRKITQETS
-191 RYIYSLDSAHNRRI
+191 RYIYSLDALHGGRI
-205 IGGGTKSEN
+205 NGGGRYSPDGTITEDSSQNN
-214 QNIVPEFYTTSK
+214 QFYTTSK
-226 NAIDVTE
+226 NALDITE
-233 KAVDFASVFN
+233 KSIDFASIYS
-243 GSNYEGLNLR
+243 GSTYENLNLR
-253 EGQSFWM
+253 SGQSFWF
-260 SYKDAVY
+260 SYKNAEY
-267 TTHDMTNITNAQGN
+267 TTQNNATAFSDAITTADQN
-281 PVMTELTRNARPAAG
+281 PVI
-296 QANVTGYFWGDDTT
+296 FWGDNIQRAS
-310 GVTLDIKLNGL
+310 LDITLNGVR
-321 DIKADNL
+321 IQGQVA
-328 KGLDEVISAINSHT
+328 GLDAAISLINEYAAKQNVAEST
-342 SRQDGKG
+342 GIRAKKAANGKSIEFINENTNG
-349 TGVIAS
+349 TTDNMKNINLVVNTGNTA
-355 RGEKNTLVLTNNNA
+355 GEFWNIGRVPQGQTTRTQAQYNLVPGQH
-369 QVGDGDGDDSRKNIH
+369 QVG
-384 LTVNDN
+384 
-390 NQAGEIATLTVNNN
+390 ATKDTPNLL
-404 VATITAGTAQA
+404 G
-415 DSAWTRYQRKDIANA
+415 SAWISSAATPQLVAGAAAFNK
-430 NEQQPPAS
+430 
-438 TLFGPNQIRV
+438 QI
-448 ITAHRYEYRSSKTT
+448 ITAHRYEYSSEALT
-462 EIAEMYDP
+462 IPQMSDP
-470 VGGGYDFVDP
+470 VSGFGFVQADAATANTASHNYAAALLGD
-480 LLNPPAA
+480 LLN
-487 NTTQQ
+487 TQ
-492 QITGSMNFANAVL
+492 
-505 GGLNVPAV
+505 P
-513 RQFHSTE
+513 RRFHSTE

-536 TGKGISRWAEFTDT
+536 SG
-550 VANNGQHTN
+550 NGTELRGTQRY
-559 LNLGATV
+559 ATENINHNV
-566 TVNTTGNYVVSNP
+566 TLSVDTTGRYVFTNP
-579 TDQPR
+579 
-584 ARMANVN
+584 ANSRTLEQITYNNIQYGN
-591 LGAGTYTGPY
+591 LPQLQAGFTIPANTNS
-601 TSQIIQQGGAD
+601 T
-612 YDLRGQDA
+612 
-620 TAAKNMYFQASGYKS
+620 AKNMLFQATSYSS
-635 EAAQVSTNDALVN
+635 EAAQVSANDALTN
-648 MFKSIQGEL
+648 LFKTF
-657 NVGTGTKMSSK
+657 VGNLDTGNKIKTSTSMV
-668 LMLSSFSTSLEMYD
+668 LSSFSTSLEMYD
-682 SLGTKHLLRVEWT
+682 SLGTKHLLRVEWS
-695 KHETTRDG
+695 KHETTLDG

-715 PATFNGTDLGRNNI
+715 PATFNHTGTGKNNI
-729 IVGSV
+729 IIGSV
-734 RFGNDGSLTSFTPTS
+734 RFGNDGSLTSFDPTE

-762 RVELNL
+762 LVRLNL
-768 GASAGFNGLVSNEQ
+768 GANGGFNGLVSNEQ

-789 QTDGYAP
+789 QTDGYEP

-804 NMSIDQDGVI
+804 NMSIDQNGVI
-814 VGTFT
+814 MGSFT
-819 NGITKRMGQIA
+819 NGITMPMGKIA

>member
-132 NGYVVQGWVSD
+132 NGFIVQGWVRD

-149 DTSLSPGNLSWD
+149 DTALSPGNLSWD

-181 SGNKITDTTS
+181 SGNKITQETS
-191 RYIYSLDSAHNRRI
+191 RYIYSLDSVHNRRV
-205 IGGGTKSEN
+205 IGGKDVSEN
-214 QNIVPEFYTTSK
+214 QNIVPEFYTTSN

-243 GSNYEGLNLR
+243 GSTYEGLNLR
-253 EGQSFWM
+253 DGQSFWM
-260 SYKDAVY
+260 SYKDAVF
-267 TTHDMTNITNAQGN
+267 TTNTGTTQ
-281 PVMTELTRNARPAAG
+281 TEVTANLATAAG
-296 QANVTGYFWGDDTT
+296 QQGFFWGDANQA
-310 GVTLDIKLNGL
+310 VTLDIRLNGQNIRAEGLRSL
-321 DIKADNL
+321 DD
-328 KGLDEVISAINSHT
+328 VISAINGYT
-342 SRQDGKG
+342 SRQDGTG
-349 TGVIAS
+349 TGVVAS
-355 RGEKNTLVLTNNNA
+355 RGTGNTLVLTNNNR
-369 QVGDGDGDDSRKNIH
+369 QVGDSDGENSRKNID
-384 LTVNDN
+384 LRVNTDN
-390 NQAGEIATLTVNNN
+390 TAGETWTLTQANAN
-404 VATITAGTAQA
+404 VTYAQA
-415 DSAWTRYQRKDIANA
+415 QKNNGSAWTNYGAVGAITQTTTV
-430 NEQQPPAS
+430 Q
-438 TLFGPNQIRV
+438 V
-448 ITAHRYEYRSSKTT
+448 ITAHRYEYRTSQV

-470 VGGGYDFVDP
+470 VNGAGWPNPAPTAPYDGQYR
-480 LLNPPAA
+480 
-487 NTTQQ
+487 T
-492 QITGSMNFANAVL
+492 FAQAVT
-505 GGLNVPAV
+505 GGLVNNQS

-528 DARYGVDY
+528 DMRYGVDY
-536 TGKGISRWAEFTDT
+536 AGKGTARWGETTQNA
-550 VANNGQHTN
+550 AGQAIHNNIN
-559 LNLGATV
+559 AGATV
-566 TVNTTGNYVVSNP
+566 TVNSTGNYVFSNP
-579 TDQPR
+579 TDQPTLPTIV
-584 ARMANVN
+584 ANA
-591 LGAGTYTGPY
+591 LGNNNPNADLNIQ
-601 TSQIIQQGGAD
+601 TSGKA
-612 YDLRGQDA
+612 
-620 TAAKNMYFQASGYKS
+620 MYLQESDYKS
-635 EAAQVSTNDALVN
+635 EAAQVSTNTALSN
-648 MFKSIQGEL
+648 LFKNAGGEL
-657 NVGTGTKMSSK
+657 NVGAGANMSSK
-668 LMLSSFSTSLEMYD
+668 LLLSSFTTSLEMYD

-695 KHETTRDG
+695 KHETTKDG
-703 GNEWQMILRLDE
+703 GNLWQMILRLDE

-734 RFGNDGSLTSFTPTS
+734 RFGNDGSLTSFEPTE

-789 QTDGYAP
+789 QTDGYKP

-804 NMSIDQDGVI
+804 NMSIDQNGVI
-814 VGTFT
+814 MGSFT
-819 NGITKRMGQIA
+819 NGITMPMGKIA

>member
-1 MMRSLWSGVSGL
+1 MRSLWSGVSGL

-82 QGSISGTDSNY
+82 QGSISGTNSNY

-132 NGYVVQGWVSD
+132 NGFIVQGWVRD

-149 DTSLSPGNLSWD
+149 DTALSPGNLSWD

-181 SGNKITDTTS
+181 SGRKITQETS
-191 RYIYSLDSAHNRRI
+191 RYIYSLDSAHGRRTVT
-205 IGGGTKSEN
+205 GADNDENGTTAN
-214 QNIVPEFYTTSK
+214 VFYTTSN
-226 NAIDVTE
+226 NAVDVTE

-243 GSNYEGLNLR
+243 GSTYEGLNLR
-253 EGQSFWM
+253 NGQSFWF
-260 SYKDAVY
+260 SYKDAVFQ
-267 TTHDMTNITNAQGN
+267 TEQADAN
-281 PVMTELTRNARPAAG
+281 PVFNPGSNGA
-296 QANVTGYFWGDDTT
+296 QNDVIFWGDTTQKVRLHITLNGTTIRNQSIGGITEAQEYINSFSSQT
-310 GVTLDIKLNGL
+310 GVEVSVSADKKKLIFTNKNANGTE
-321 DIKADNL
+321 DNM
-328 KGLDEVISAINSHT
+328 
-342 SRQDGKG
+342 
-349 TGVIAS
+349 
-355 RGEKNTLVLTNNNA
+355 
-369 QVGDGDGDDSRKNIH
+369 KNIN
-384 LTVNDN
+384 LSVGSDNTAGEIWTVPAVGADGNRPLAGYTTAVAGGKDAPNNTNTAWIATVNDMDK
-390 NQAGEIATLTVNNN
+390 
-404 VATITAGTAQA
+404 TI
-415 DSAWTRYQRKDIANA
+415 
-430 NEQQPPAS
+430 
-438 TLFGPNQIRV
+438 
-448 ITAHRYEYRSSKTT
+448 ITAHRYEYSSSAVN
-462 EIAEMYDP
+462 ISEMVDP
-470 VGGGYDFVDP
+470 VGGVAFNIRNFNNADANIGVADKNYAAALIGD
-480 LLNPPAA
+480 LL
-487 NTTQQ
+487 TTD
-492 QITGSMNFANAVL
+492 TRV
-505 GGLNVPAV
+505 
-513 RQFHSTE
+513 FHSTE
-520 DLRELMQR
+520 DIRELMQR

-536 TGKGISRWAEFTDT
+536 NSLGTESRGTAGFT
-550 VANNGQHTN
+550 
-559 LNLGATV
+559 
-566 TVNTTGNYVVSNP
+566 
-579 TDQPR
+579 
-584 ARMANVN
+584 ANVN
-591 LGAGTYTGPY
+591 HNVTLEVNSTGRYVFSNPAGNRNV
-601 TSQIIQQGGAD
+601 SAQQIDFQQGRTYGGLTFPNAAGPT
-612 YDLRGQDA
+612 LA
-620 TAAKNMYFQASGYKS
+620 ANTTTTAKNMSFQATSYKN
-635 EAAQVSTNDALVN
+635 ETAQVSTNDALTN
-648 MFKSIQGEL
+648 IFKGLQGVL
-657 NVGTGTKMSSK
+657 DVGNKTKQSASVV
-668 LMLSSFSTSLEMYD
+668 LSSYSTSLEMYD
-682 SLGTKHLLRVEWT
+682 SLGTKHLLRVEWS
-695 KHETTRDG
+695 KHETTVDG
-703 GNEWQMILRLDE
+703 GNLWQMILRLDE
-715 PATFNGTDLGRNNI
+715 PATFNAVGLGRNNI

-734 RFGNDGSLTSFTPTS
+734 RFGNDGSLTSFEPTE

-768 GASAGFNGLVSNEQ
+768 GASSGFNGLVSNEQ

-789 QTDGYAP
+789 KTDGYAP

-804 NMSIDQDGVI
+804 NKSIDQNGVI
-814 VGTFT
+814 IGTFT
-819 NGITKRMGQIA
+819 NGVTMPMGKIA

>member
-27 ANVNTYGFKY
+27 ANVNTNGFKY

-51 IATQPTDTT
+51 IATQPTDTI

-132 NGYVVQGWVSD
+132 NGYVVQGWVRD

-149 DTSLSPGNLSWD
+149 DTALSPGNLSWD

-181 SGNKITDTTS
+181 SGRKITQETS
-191 RYIYSLDSAHNRRI
+191 RYIYSLDSAHGRRTVT
-205 IGGGTKSEN
+205 GADNDENGTKAN
-214 QNIVPEFYTTSK
+214 QFYTKS
-226 NAIDVTE
+226 NNSVDVTE

-243 GSNYEGLNLR
+243 GSTYEGLNLR
-253 EGQSFWM
+253 NGQSFWF
-260 SYKDAVY
+260 SYADAKF
-267 TTHDMTNITNAQGN
+267 TTAHTGLN
-281 PVMTELTRNARPAAG
+281 
-296 QANVTGYFWGDDTT
+296 NVLFDP
-310 GVTLDIKLNGL
+310 
-321 DIKADNL
+321 
-328 KGLDEVISAINSHT
+328 
-342 SRQDGKG
+342 
-349 TGVIAS
+349 
-355 RGEKNTLVLTNNNA
+355 TNNNNQPNVIFWGSEDRKVSLDITLNGVNITSDAITGIDSA
-369 QVGDGDGDDSRKNIH
+369 QSLINSYSSKTGVEVSISSDKKSLIFTNRNANGTEDNMKNID
-384 LTVNDN
+384 LKVNQG
-390 NQAGEIATLTVNNN
+390 NQAGELATINLGAQPPTYTINAATNNN
-404 VATITAGTAQA
+404 STWFTA
-415 DSAWTRYQRKDIANA
+415 ANQ
-430 NEQQPPAS
+430 NSEK
-438 TLFGPNQIRV
+438 V
-448 ITAHRYEYRSSKTT
+448 ITAHRYEYSHSAVD
-462 EIAEMYDP
+462 IPAMHDP
-470 VGGGYDFVDP
+470 VSGT
-480 LLNPPAA
+480 PPFNAADLQGQNQTAA
-487 NTTQQ
+487 NAASRRYAAAL
-492 QITGSMNFANAVL
+492 IGDLNNRNARV
-505 GGLNVPAV
+505 
-513 RQFHSTE
+513 FHSTE

-536 TGKGISRWAEFTDT
+536 NS
-550 VANNGQHTN
+550 
-559 LNLGATV
+559 LGNSA
-566 TVNTTGNYVVSNP
+566 
-579 TDQPR
+579 
-584 ARMANVN
+584 
-591 LGAGTYTGPY
+591 AGTV
-601 TSQIIQQGGAD
+601 QWAQGGANANAANSNINLNVKLEVNSTGR
-612 YDLRGQDA
+612 YVFSNPAGTATLNNVQFDLVAGGTYGSTTLAAGQGVTIAPNTTSSAENMTFQA
-620 TAAKNMYFQASGYKS
+620 TAYKNEQR
-635 EAAQVSTNDALVN
+635 QISTNDALAN
-648 MFKSIQGEL
+648 LFKSMQGVLDAGNE
-657 NVGTGTKMSSK
+657 TKQSVSMV
-668 LMLSSFSTSLEMYD
+668 LSSFSTSLEMYD
-682 SLGTKHLLRVEWT
+682 SLGTLHLLNVEWT
-695 KHETTRDG
+695 KHETTVDG
-703 GNEWQMILRLDE
+703 GNLWQMILRLDE
-715 PATFNGTDLGRNNI
+715 PATFNAVGLARNNI

-734 RFGNDGSLTSFTPTS
+734 RFGNDGSLTSFEPTEF
-749 ITFSGN
+749 TFSGN

-804 NMSIDQDGVI
+804 NMSIDQNGVI
-814 VGTFT
+814 MGSFT
-819 NGITKRMGQIA
+819 NGITMPMGKIA

-881 LSLSLTNLI
+881 LSQSLTNLI

>member
-132 NGYVVQGWVSD
+132 NGYVVQGWVRD

-149 DTSLSPGNLSWD
+149 DTALSPGNLSWD

-191 RYIYSLDSAHNRRI
+191 RYIYSLDSVHNRRI
-205 IGGGTKSEN
+205 VGGKDVSEN

-233 KAVDFASVFN
+233 KAVDFAAVFN

-253 EGQSFWM
+253 DGQSFWM
-260 SYKDAVY
+260 SYKDAVF
-267 TTHDMTNITNAQGN
+267 TTNTGTTQTEVTANLATAGGQQGF
-281 PVMTELTRNARPAAG
+281 
-296 QANVTGYFWGDDTT
+296 FWGDTT
-310 GVTLDIKLNGL
+310 QAVVLDIRLNGQNIRAEGLRSL
-321 DIKADNL
+321 DD
-328 KGLDEVISAINSHT
+328 VISAINGYT
-342 SRQDGKG
+342 SRQDGTG
-349 TGVIAS
+349 TGVVAS
-355 RGEKNTLVLTNNNA
+355 RGTGNTLVLTNNNL
-369 QVGDGDGDDSRKNIH
+369 QVGDSDGENSRKNID
-384 LTVNDN
+384 LQVGTDN
-390 NQAGEIATLTVNNN
+390 TAGETWTLTRANANAN
-404 VATITAGTAQA
+404 VTYAQA
-415 DSAWTRYQRKDIANA
+415 QRNNGSAWTNYGTAGAITQTTTV
-430 NEQQPPAS
+430 Q
-438 TLFGPNQIRV
+438 V
-448 ITAHRYEYRSSKTT
+448 ITAHRYEYRTSQVD
-462 EIAEMYDP
+462 IGEMYDP
-470 VGGGYDFVDP
+470 VNGASWP
-480 LLNPPAA
+480 NPAPNAPY
-487 NTTQQ
+487 
-492 QITGSMNFANAVL
+492 TGQYLAFAQAVT
-505 GGLNVPAV
+505 GGLVNNQS

-536 TGKGISRWAEFTDT
+536 AGKGTARWKETT
-550 VANNGQHTN
+550 NNIHN
-559 LNLGATV
+559 NINAGATV
-566 TVNTTGNYVVSNP
+566 TVNSTGNYVFSNP
-579 TDQPR
+579 TNQPTLPTI
-584 ARMANVN
+584 AVN
-591 LGAGTYTGPY
+591 ALGNNNPNAALNIQ
-601 TSQIIQQGGAD
+601 TSGKAM
-612 YDLRGQDA
+612 YLRESD
-620 TAAKNMYFQASGYKS
+620 YKS
-635 EAAQVSTNDALVN
+635 EAAQVSTNTALSN
-648 MFKSIQGEL
+648 LFKAAGGEL
-657 NVGTGTKMSSK
+657 NVGAGANMSSK
-668 LMLSSFSTSLEMYD
+668 LMLSSFTTSLEMYD
-682 SLGTKHLLRVEWT
+682 SLGSKHLLRVEWT
-695 KHETTRDG
+695 KHETTKDG
-703 GNEWQMILRLDE
+703 GTRWQMILRLDE

-734 RFGNDGSLTSFTPTS
+734 SFGNDGSLSSFTPTS

-804 NMSIDQDGVI
+804 NMSIDQNGVI
-814 VGTFT
+814 MGSFT
-819 NGITKRMGQIA
+819 NGITMPMGKIA

-881 LSLSLTNLI
+881 LSQSLTNLI

>member
-1 MMRSLWSGVSGL
+1 MRSLWSGVSGL

-27 ANVNTYGFKY
+27 ANVNTNGFKY

-51 IATQPTDTT
+51 IATQPTDTI

-132 NGYVVQGWVSD
+132 NGYIVQGWVRD

-149 DTSLSPGNLSWD
+149 DTALSPGNLSWD

-181 SGNKITDTTS
+181 SGRKITQETS
-191 RYIYSLDSAHNRRI
+191 RYIYSLDSAHGRRTVT
-205 IGGGTKSEN
+205 GADNDENGTKAN
-214 QNIVPEFYTTSK
+214 QFYTKS
-226 NAIDVTE
+226 NNSVDVTE

-243 GSNYEGLNLR
+243 GSTYEGLNLR
-253 EGQSFWM
+253 NGQSFWF
-260 SYKDAVY
+260 SYVDAKF
-267 TTHDMTNITNAQGN
+267 TTAHTGLNHALFDPSNQQNQPNVIFWGSENRSVSLNITLNGVNITSDAIAGIDSAQSLINSYSSKTGVEVSISSDKKSLIFTN
-281 PVMTELTRNARPAAG
+281 RNA
-296 QANVTGYFWGDDTT
+296 
-310 GVTLDIKLNGL
+310 NGTE
-321 DIKADNL
+321 DNM
-328 KGLDEVISAINSHT
+328 
-342 SRQDGKG
+342 
-349 TGVIAS
+349 
-355 RGEKNTLVLTNNNA
+355 
-369 QVGDGDGDDSRKNIH
+369 KNID
-384 LTVNDN
+384 LKVNQG
-390 NQAGEIATLTVNNN
+390 NQAGELATINLGAAGGAIYNITAATNNN
-404 VATITAGTAQA
+404 STWFTA
-415 DSAWTRYQRKDIANA
+415 
-430 NEQQPPAS
+430 
-438 TLFGPNQIRV
+438 NQNSEKV
-448 ITAHRYEYRSSKTT
+448 ITAHRYEYSHSAVD
-462 EIAEMYDP
+462 IPAMHDP
-470 VGGGYDFVDP
+470 VSGTPPFNAVD
-480 LLNPPAA
+480 LQGADQTAA
-487 NTTQQ
+487 NAASRRYAAALIGDLNNT
-492 QITGSMNFANAVL
+492 NARV
-505 GGLNVPAV
+505 
-513 RQFHSTE
+513 FHSTE

-536 TGKGISRWAEFTDT
+536 NS
-550 VANNGQHTN
+550 
-559 LNLGATV
+559 LGNSV
-566 TVNTTGNYVVSNP
+566 
-579 TDQPR
+579 
-584 ARMANVN
+584 
-591 LGAGTYTGPY
+591 AGTV
-601 TSQIIQQGGAD
+601 QWAQGGANANAD
-612 YDLRGQDA
+612 NSNINLNVKLEVNSTGRYVFSNPAGTATLNNVRFDLVAGGTYGSTTLAGQGVTTIAPNTTSSAENMTFQA
-620 TAAKNMYFQASGYKS
+620 TAYKNEQR
-635 EAAQVSTNDALVN
+635 QISTNDALAN
-648 MFKSIQGEL
+648 LFKSMQGVLDAGNE
-657 NVGTGTKMSSK
+657 TKQSVSMV
-668 LMLSSFSTSLEMYD
+668 LSSFSTSLEMYD
-682 SLGTKHLLRVEWT
+682 SLGTLHLLNVEWT
-695 KHETTRDG
+695 KHETTVDG
-703 GNEWQMILRLDE
+703 GNLWQMILRLDE
-715 PATFNGTDLGRNNI
+715 PATFNAVGLARNNI

-734 RFGNDGSLTSFTPTS
+734 RFGNDGSLTSFEPTEF
-749 ITFSGN
+749 TFSGN

-768 GASAGFNGLVSNEQ
+768 GATAGFNGLVSNEQ
-782 TSALSQQ
+782 TSALSKQ
-789 QTDGYAP
+789 QTDGYEP

-804 NMSIDQDGVI
+804 NMSIDQNGVI
-814 VGTFT
+814 MGSFT
-819 NGITKRMGQIA
+819 NGVTMPMGKIA

-866 RGAFKSGALELSNAD
+866 RGAFKSSALELSNAD

>member
-132 NGYVVQGWVSD
+132 NGYVVQGWVRD

-149 DTSLSPGNLSWD
+149 DTALSPGNLSWD

-181 SGNKITDTTS
+181 SGRKITQETS
-191 RYIYSLDSAHNRRI
+191 RYIYSLDSAHGRRTVT
-205 IGGGTKSEN
+205 GADNDENGTKAN
-214 QNIVPEFYTTSK
+214 QFYNKS
-226 NAIDVTE
+226 NNSVDVTE

-243 GSNYEGLNLR
+243 GSTYEGLNLR
-253 EGQSFWM
+253 SGQSFWF
-260 SYKDAVY
+260 SYADAKF
-267 TTHDMTNITNAQGN
+267 TTAHTGLNNLLFDPNNNNNQPNVIFWGSENRSVSLNITLNGVNITSDAIKGIDTAAQLIQGYSSQTGVEVSVSTDKKSLIFTN
-281 PVMTELTRNARPAAG
+281 RNA
-296 QANVTGYFWGDDTT
+296 
-310 GVTLDIKLNGL
+310 NGTE
-321 DIKADNL
+321 DNM
-328 KGLDEVISAINSHT
+328 
-342 SRQDGKG
+342 
-349 TGVIAS
+349 
-355 RGEKNTLVLTNNNA
+355 
-369 QVGDGDGDDSRKNIH
+369 KNIS
-384 LTVNDN
+384 LKVNQG
-390 NQAGEIATLTVNNN
+390 NQAGELATINLGAQPPTYNINAATNNN
-404 VATITAGTAQA
+404 STWFTG
-415 DSAWTRYQRKDIANA
+415 ANQ
-430 NEQQPPAS
+430 NSES
-438 TLFGPNQIRV
+438 V
-448 ITAHRYEYRSSKTT
+448 ITAHRYEYSHSAVD
-462 EIAEMYDP
+462 IPAMHDP
-470 VGGGYDFVDP
+470 VSGT
-480 LLNPPAA
+480 PPFNAADLTGTNQTAA
-487 NTTQQ
+487 NAASRRYAAAL
-492 QITGSMNFANAVL
+492 IGDLNNRNARV
-505 GGLNVPAV
+505 
-513 RQFHSTE
+513 FHSTE

-536 TGKGISRWAEFTDT
+536 NSLGNSAAGTVQWAQGGGAQ
-550 VANNGQHTN
+550 ANPANSNIN
-559 LNLGATV
+559 LNVKLEVNSTGRYVFSNPAGTATLNNVQFDLVVGGTYGSTTLAAGQGV
-566 TVNTTGNYVVSNP
+566 TIAPNTTSSAENM
-579 TDQPR
+579 TFQ
-584 ARMANVN
+584 
-591 LGAGTYTGPY
+591 
-601 TSQIIQQGGAD
+601 
-612 YDLRGQDA
+612 A
-620 TAAKNMYFQASGYKS
+620 TAYKNEQR
-635 EAAQVSTNDALVN
+635 QISTNDALAN
-648 MFKSIQGEL
+648 LFKSMQGVLDAGNE
-657 NVGTGTKMSSK
+657 TKQSVSMV
-668 LMLSSFSTSLEMYD
+668 LSSFSTSLEMYD
-682 SLGTKHLLRVEWT
+682 SLGTLHLLNVEWT
-695 KHETTRDG
+695 KHETTVDG
-703 GNEWQMILRLDE
+703 GNLWQMILRLDE
-715 PATFNGTDLGRNNI
+715 PVTFNAVGLARNNI

-734 RFGNDGSLTSFTPTS
+734 RFGNDGSLTSFEPTEF
-749 ITFSGN
+749 TFSGN

-804 NMSIDQDGVI
+804 NMSIDQNGVI
-814 VGTFT
+814 MGSFT
-819 NGITKRMGQIA
+819 NGITMPMGKIA

-881 LSLSLTNLI
+881 LSQSLTNLI

>member
-27 ANVNTYGFKY
+27 ANVNTNGFKY

-51 IATQPTDTT
+51 IATQPTDTI

-132 NGYVVQGWVSD
+132 NGYVVQGWVRD

-149 DTSLSPGNLSWD
+149 DTALSPGNLSWD

-181 SGNKITDTTS
+181 SGRKITQETS
-191 RYIYSLDSAHNRRI
+191 RYIYSLDSAHGRRTVT
-205 IGGGTKSEN
+205 GADNDENGTKAN
-214 QNIVPEFYTTSK
+214 QFYTKS
-226 NAIDVTE
+226 NNSVDVTE

-243 GSNYEGLNLR
+243 GSTYEGLNLR
-253 EGQSFWM
+253 NGQSFWF
-260 SYKDAVY
+260 SYADAKF
-267 TTHDMTNITNAQGN
+267 TTAHTGLN
-281 PVMTELTRNARPAAG
+281 
-296 QANVTGYFWGDDTT
+296 NVFDP
-310 GVTLDIKLNGL
+310 
-321 DIKADNL
+321 
-328 KGLDEVISAINSHT
+328 
-342 SRQDGKG
+342 
-349 TGVIAS
+349 
-355 RGEKNTLVLTNNNA
+355 TNNNNQPDVIFWGSENRKVSLDITLNGVNITSDAITGIDSA
-369 QVGDGDGDDSRKNIH
+369 QSLINSYSSKTGVEVSISSDKKSLIFTNRNANGTEDNMKNID
-384 LTVNDN
+384 LKVNQG
-390 NQAGEIATLTVNNN
+390 NQAGELATINLGTQPPTYTINAATNNN
-404 VATITAGTAQA
+404 STWFTA
-415 DSAWTRYQRKDIANA
+415 ANQ
-430 NEQQPPAS
+430 NSEK
-438 TLFGPNQIRV
+438 V
-448 ITAHRYEYRSSKTT
+448 ITAHRYEYSHSAVD
-462 EIAEMYDP
+462 IPAMHDP
-470 VGGGYDFVDP
+470 VSGT
-480 LLNPPAA
+480 PPFNAADLHGQNQTAA
-487 NTTQQ
+487 NAASRRYAAALIGDLNNT
-492 QITGSMNFANAVL
+492 NARV
-505 GGLNVPAV
+505 
-513 RQFHSTE
+513 FHSTE

-536 TGKGISRWAEFTDT
+536 NS
-550 VANNGQHTN
+550 
-559 LNLGATV
+559 LGNSA
-566 TVNTTGNYVVSNP
+566 
-579 TDQPR
+579 
-584 ARMANVN
+584 
-591 LGAGTYTGPY
+591 AGTV
-601 TSQIIQQGGAD
+601 QWAQGGANANAANSNINLNVKLEVNSTGR
-612 YDLRGQDA
+612 YVFSNPAGTATLNNVQFDLVAGGTYGSTTLAARQGVTIAPNTTSSAENMTFQA
-620 TAAKNMYFQASGYKS
+620 TAYKNEQR
-635 EAAQVSTNDALVN
+635 QISTNDALAN
-648 MFKSIQGEL
+648 LFKSMQGVL
-657 NVGTGTKMSSK
+657 DAGNDTKQSASMV
-668 LMLSSFSTSLEMYD
+668 LSSFSTSLEMYD
-682 SLGTKHLLRVEWT
+682 SLGTLHLLNVEWT
-695 KHETTRDG
+695 KHETTVDG
-703 GNEWQMILRLDE
+703 GNLWQMILRLDE
-715 PATFNGTDLGRNNI
+715 PATFNAVGLARNNI

-734 RFGNDGSLTSFTPTS
+734 RFGNDGSLTSFEPTEF
-749 ITFSGN
+749 TFSGN

-804 NMSIDQDGVI
+804 NMSIDQNGVI
-814 VGTFT
+814 MGSFT
-819 NGITKRMGQIA
+819 NGITMPMGKIA

>member
-132 NGYVVQGWVSD
+132 NGYIVQGWVRD

-149 DTSLSPGNLSWD
+149 DTALSPGNLSWD

-181 SGNKITDTTS
+181 SGRKITQETS
-191 RYIYSLDSAHNRRI
+191 RYIYSLDSAHGRRTVT
-205 IGGGTKSEN
+205 GADNDENGTKAN
-214 QNIVPEFYTTSK
+214 QFYTKS
-226 NAIDVTE
+226 NNSVDVTE

-243 GSNYEGLNLR
+243 GSTYEGLNLR
-253 EGQSFWM
+253 NGQSFWF
-260 SYKDAVY
+260 SYADAKF
-267 TTHDMTNITNAQGN
+267 TTAHTGLN
-281 PVMTELTRNARPAAG
+281 
-296 QANVTGYFWGDDTT
+296 NVLFDP
-310 GVTLDIKLNGL
+310 
-321 DIKADNL
+321 
-328 KGLDEVISAINSHT
+328 
-342 SRQDGKG
+342 
-349 TGVIAS
+349 
-355 RGEKNTLVLTNNNA
+355 TNNNNQPNVIFWGSENHKVSLDITLNGVNITSDAITGIDSA
-369 QVGDGDGDDSRKNIH
+369 QSLINSYSSKTGVEVSISSDKKSLIFTNRNANGTEDNMKNID
-384 LTVNDN
+384 LKVNQG
-390 NQAGEIATLTVNNN
+390 NQAGELATINLGAQPPTYTINAATNNN
-404 VATITAGTAQA
+404 STWFTA
-415 DSAWTRYQRKDIANA
+415 ANQ
-430 NEQQPPAS
+430 NSEK
-438 TLFGPNQIRV
+438 V
-448 ITAHRYEYRSSKTT
+448 ITAHRYEYSHSAVD
-462 EIAEMYDP
+462 IPAMHDP
-470 VGGGYDFVDP
+470 VSGT
-480 LLNPPAA
+480 PPFNAADLQGANQTAA
-487 NTTQQ
+487 NAASRRYAAALIGDLNNT
-492 QITGSMNFANAVL
+492 NARV
-505 GGLNVPAV
+505 
-513 RQFHSTE
+513 FHSTE

-536 TGKGISRWAEFTDT
+536 NS
-550 VANNGQHTN
+550 
-559 LNLGATV
+559 LGNSA
-566 TVNTTGNYVVSNP
+566 
-579 TDQPR
+579 
-584 ARMANVN
+584 
-591 LGAGTYTGPY
+591 AGTV
-601 TSQIIQQGGAD
+601 QWAQGGANANAANSNINLNVKLEVNSTGR
-612 YDLRGQDA
+612 YVFSNPAGTATLNNVQFDLVAGGTYGSTTIPAGGVTIAPNTTSSAENMTFQA
-620 TAAKNMYFQASGYKS
+620 TAYKNEQR
-635 EAAQVSTNDALVN
+635 QISTNDALAN
-648 MFKSIQGEL
+648 LFKSMQGVLDAGNE
-657 NVGTGTKMSSK
+657 TKQSVSMV
-668 LMLSSFSTSLEMYD
+668 LSSFSTSLEMYD
-682 SLGTKHLLRVEWT
+682 SLGTLHLLNVEWT
-695 KHETTRDG
+695 KHETTVDG
-703 GNEWQMILRLDE
+703 GNLWQMILRLDE
-715 PATFNGTDLGRNNI
+715 PATFNAVGLARNNI

-734 RFGNDGSLTSFTPTS
+734 RFGNDGSLTSFEPTEF
-749 ITFSGN
+749 TFSGN

-804 NMSIDQDGVI
+804 NMSIDQNGVI
-814 VGTFT
+814 MGSFT
-819 NGITKRMGQIA
+819 NGITMPMGKIA

>member
-27 ANVNTYGFKY
+27 ANVNTNGFKY

-82 QGSISGTDSNY
+82 QGSISSTDSNY

-132 NGYVVQGWVSD
+132 NGYIVQGWVRD

-149 DTSLSPGNLSWD
+149 DTALSPGNLSWD

-181 SGNKITDTTS
+181 SGNKITQETS
-191 RYIYSLDSAHNRRI
+191 RYIYSLDSAHGRRTVT
-205 IGGGTKSEN
+205 GTDNDENGTKAN
-214 QNIVPEFYTTSK
+214 QFYTKS
-226 NAIDVTE
+226 NNSVDVTE

-243 GSNYEGLNLR
+243 GSTYEGLNLR
-253 EGQSFWM
+253 SGQSFWF
-260 SYKDAVY
+260 SYADATWTSEQPAGNALFNPDSTVLQNDVIFWGSQKKSIKLDI
-267 TTHDMTNITNAQGN
+267 TLNGVNITS
-281 PVMTELTRNARPAAG
+281 
-296 QANVTGYFWGDDTT
+296 D
-310 GVTLDIKLNGL
+310 
-321 DIKADNL
+321 
-328 KGLDEVISAINSHT
+328 AINSIESAQT
-342 SRQDGKG
+342 LINSYNSQ
-349 TGVIAS
+349 TGVDVTLSADK
-355 RGEKNTLVLTNNNA
+355 KNLIFTNRNA
-369 QVGDGDGDDSRKNIH
+369 NGTEDNMKNIN
-384 LTVNDN
+384 LKVNDGN
-390 NQAGEIATLTVNNN
+390 EAGEL
-404 VATITAGTAQA
+404 ATINLGANPAT
-415 DSAWTRYQRKDIANA
+415 YQIAAANA
-430 NEQQPPAS
+430 NNSAW
-438 TLFGPNQIRV
+438 FRNQNENSIQI
-448 ITAHRYEYRSSKTT
+448 ITAHRYQYNSSAVD
-462 EIAEMYDP
+462 IADMSDP
-470 VGGGYDFVDP
+470 ANGIAFTQADANTAGTASNNYAGALIGS
-480 LLNPPAA
+480 LLN
-487 NTTQQ
+487 T
-492 QITGSMNFANAVL
+492 NA
-505 GGLNVPAV
+505 
-513 RQFHSTE
+513 RTFHSTE

-528 DARYGVDY
+528 DARYAVDY
-536 TGKGISRWAEFTDT
+536 RSLGTRSQGTVQYLQNVNQGVTVTINSTGQYVFNNPTGNTSI
-550 VANNGQHTN
+550 NNGNQFNYTAN
-559 LNLGATV
+559 TSYGGLNVGNTAPTINA
-566 TVNTTGNYVVSNP
+566 NTT
-579 TDQPR
+579 T
-584 ARMANVN
+584 
-591 LGAGTYTGPY
+591 T
-601 TSQIIQQGGAD
+601 
-612 YDLRGQDA
+612 
-620 TAAKNMYFQASGYKS
+620 AKNMYLQATPYNN
-635 EAAQVSTNDALVN
+635 EAAQISKNEALAN
-648 MFKSIQGEL
+648 LFKSMQGVLDAGNE
-657 NVGTGTKMSSK
+657 TKQSVSMV
-668 LMLSSFSTSLEMYD
+668 LSSFSTSLEMYD
-682 SLGTKHLLRVEWT
+682 SLGTLHLLNVEWT
-695 KHETTRDG
+695 KHETTVDG
-703 GNEWQMILRLDE
+703 GNLWQMILRLDE
-715 PATFNGTDLGRNNI
+715 PATFNAVGLARNNI

-734 RFGNDGSLTSFTPTS
+734 RFGNDGSLTSFEPST

-768 GASAGFNGLVSNEQ
+768 GATGGFNGLVSNEQ

-789 QTDGYAP
+789 QTDGYEP

-804 NMSIDQDGVI
+804 NMSIDQNGVI
-814 VGTFT
+814 MGSFT
-819 NGITKRMGQIA
+819 NGVTMPMGKIA

>member
-1 MMRSLWSGVSGL
+1 MRSLWSGVSGL

-132 NGYVVQGWVSD
+132 NGYVVQGWVRD

-149 DTSLSPGNLSWD
+149 DTALSPGNLSWD

-181 SGNKITDTTS
+181 SGRKITQETS
-191 RYIYSLDSAHNRRI
+191 RYIYSLDSAHGRRTVT
-205 IGGGTKSEN
+205 GADNDENGTKAN
-214 QNIVPEFYTTSK
+214 QFYTKS
-226 NAIDVTE
+226 NNSVDVTE

-243 GSNYEGLNLR
+243 GSTYEGLNLR
-253 EGQSFWM
+253 SGQSFWF
-260 SYKDAVY
+260 SYADAKF
-267 TTHDMTNITNAQGN
+267 TTAHTGLNNLLFDPNNNGNQPDVIFWGSENHSVSLNITLNGVNITSDAIKGIDTAAQLIQGYSSQTGVEVSVSTDKKSLIFTN
-281 PVMTELTRNARPAAG
+281 RNA
-296 QANVTGYFWGDDTT
+296 
-310 GVTLDIKLNGL
+310 NGTE
-321 DIKADNL
+321 DNM
-328 KGLDEVISAINSHT
+328 
-342 SRQDGKG
+342 
-349 TGVIAS
+349 
-355 RGEKNTLVLTNNNA
+355 
-369 QVGDGDGDDSRKNIH
+369 KNID
-384 LTVNDN
+384 LKVNQG
-390 NQAGEIATLTVNNN
+390 NQAGELATINLGVQPPTYNINAAPNNN
-404 VATITAGTAQA
+404 STWFTA
-415 DSAWTRYQRKDIANA
+415 ANQ
-430 NEQQPPAS
+430 NSEK
-438 TLFGPNQIRV
+438 V
-448 ITAHRYEYRSSKTT
+448 ITAHRYEYSHSAVD
-462 EIAEMYDP
+462 IPAMHDP
-470 VGGGYDFVDP
+470 VSGT
-480 LLNPPAA
+480 PP
-487 NTTQQ
+487 
-492 QITGSMNFANAVL
+492 FDANALANANGDVASRNYAGAL
-505 GGLNVPAV
+505 IGALNNTNARV
-513 RQFHSTE
+513 FHSTE

-536 TGKGISRWAEFTDT
+536 NSLGNRAAGTTQWATGGANNVPENSNINLNVKLEVNSTGRYVFSNPAGTAT
-550 VANNGQHTN
+550 LNAGQLNLVANQTYMGLTV
-559 LNLGATV
+559 GAAGV
-566 TVNTTGNYVVSNP
+566 TIAPNTTSSAENM
-579 TDQPR
+579 TFQ
-584 ARMANVN
+584 
-591 LGAGTYTGPY
+591 
-601 TSQIIQQGGAD
+601 
-612 YDLRGQDA
+612 A
-620 TAAKNMYFQASGYKS
+620 TAYKNEQR
-635 EAAQVSTNDALVN
+635 QISTNEALAN
-648 MFKSIQGEL
+648 LFKSMQGVLDAGNE
-657 NVGTGTKMSSK
+657 TKQSVSMV
-668 LMLSSFSTSLEMYD
+668 LSSFSTSLEMYD
-682 SLGTKHLLRVEWT
+682 SLGTLHLLNVEWT
-695 KHETTRDG
+695 KHETTVDG
-703 GNEWQMILRLDE
+703 GNLWQMILRLDE
-715 PATFNGTDLGRNNI
+715 PATFNAVGLARNNI

-734 RFGNDGSLTSFTPTS
+734 RFGNDGSLTSFEPTEF
-749 ITFSGN
+749 TFSGN

-804 NMSIDQDGVI
+804 NMSIDQNGVI
-814 VGTFT
+814 MGSFT
-819 NGITKRMGQIA
+819 NGITMPMGKIA

-881 LSLSLTNLI
+881 LSQSLTNLI

>member
-132 NGYVVQGWVSD
+132 NGYVVQGWVRD

-149 DTSLSPGNLSWD
+149 DTALSPGNLSWD

-181 SGNKITDTTS
+181 SGRKITQETS
-191 RYIYSLDSAHNRRI
+191 RYIYSLDSAHGRRTVT
-205 IGGGTKSEN
+205 GADNDENGTKAN
-214 QNIVPEFYTTSK
+214 QFYTKS
-226 NAIDVTE
+226 NNSVDVTE

-243 GSNYEGLNLR
+243 GSTYEGLNLR
-253 EGQSFWM
+253 NGQSFWF
-260 SYKDAVY
+260 SYADAKF
-267 TTHDMTNITNAQGN
+267 TTAHTGLQNNLYDPNSKTNQGNVIFWGNEEKKASLNITLNEVSISGEIQGIDSAQSLINSYSSKTGVEVSISSDKKSLIFTN
-281 PVMTELTRNARPAAG
+281 RNA
-296 QANVTGYFWGDDTT
+296 
-310 GVTLDIKLNGL
+310 NGTE
-321 DIKADNL
+321 DNM
-328 KGLDEVISAINSHT
+328 
-342 SRQDGKG
+342 
-349 TGVIAS
+349 
-355 RGEKNTLVLTNNNA
+355 
-369 QVGDGDGDDSRKNIH
+369 KNIS
-384 LTVNDN
+384 LKVNQG
-390 NQAGEIATLTVNNN
+390 NQAGELWSIDNTGATTNYGNPGAATAANSTWFTANNQN
-404 VATITAGTAQA
+404 
-415 DSAWTRYQRKDIANA
+415 SEK
-430 NEQQPPAS
+430 
-438 TLFGPNQIRV
+438 V
-448 ITAHRYEYRSSKTT
+448 ITAHRYEYSHSAVD
-462 EIAEMYDP
+462 IPAMHDP
-470 VGGGYDFVDP
+470 VSGT
-480 LLNPPAA
+480 PP
-487 NTTQQ
+487 
-492 QITGSMNFANAVL
+492 FDANALANANGDVASRNYAGAL
-505 GGLNVPAV
+505 IGALNNTNARV
-513 RQFHSTE
+513 FHSTE

-536 TGKGISRWAEFTDT
+536 NSLGNRAAGTTQWATGGANNVPENSNINLNVKLEVNSTGRYVFSNPAGTAT
-550 VANNGQHTN
+550 LNTVQLNLVANQTYMG
-559 LNLGATV
+559 LTV
-566 TVNTTGNYVVSNP
+566 
-579 TDQPR
+579 
-584 ARMANVN
+584 
-591 LGAGTYTGPY
+591 GAGGVTIPQNTN
-601 TSQIIQQGGAD
+601 SRAENMSFQ
-612 YDLRGQDA
+612 A
-620 TAAKNMYFQASGYKS
+620 TAYKNEQR
-635 EAAQVSTNDALVN
+635 QISTNDALAN
-648 MFKSIQGEL
+648 LFKSMQGVL
-657 NVGTGTKMSSK
+657 DAGNDTKQSVSMV
-668 LMLSSFSTSLEMYD
+668 LSSFSTSLEMYD
-682 SLGTKHLLRVEWT
+682 SLGTLHLLNVEWT
-695 KHETTRDG
+695 KHETTVDG
-703 GNEWQMILRLDE
+703 GNLWQMILRLDE
-715 PATFNGTDLGRNNI
+715 PATFNAVGLARNNI

-734 RFGNDGSLTSFTPTS
+734 RFGNDGSLTSFDPTEF
-749 ITFSGN
+749 TFSGN

-814 VGTFT
+814 IGTFT
-819 NGITKRMGQIA
+819 NGITMPMGKIA